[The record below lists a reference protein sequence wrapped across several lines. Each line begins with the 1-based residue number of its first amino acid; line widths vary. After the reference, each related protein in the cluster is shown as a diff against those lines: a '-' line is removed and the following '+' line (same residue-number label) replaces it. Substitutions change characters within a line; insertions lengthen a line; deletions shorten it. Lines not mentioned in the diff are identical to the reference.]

1 MKRVLFCMLLGMLSL
16 MAFAAGGDIEVVDL
30 GDGHG
35 LVRINPTQR
44 YLILPVEDT
53 APDVSISV
61 MADNMQVE
69 TFTVRLAVNK
79 VDYTV
84 PYDLS
89 KVAGKHVVLRFAMSP
104 LERGKDRPKVNE
116 SAFSSRLTLAN
127 NFDASNR
134 ETLWRPVYHFSPQ
147 YGWMN
152 DPNGMVYKDGE
163 YHLFYQYNPYGSRW
177 GNMNWGH
184 AISRDLVSWEHLPVA
199 ISPDGLGTIFSGSAV
214 VDKNNTAGFG
224 AGAIVAFYTQ
234 ASARQMQSIAYSTD
248 NGRTFKK
255 YAGNPVLTGE
265 IADFRDPKVIWHEG
279 SQKWIMALAVQQV
292 IRFYSSPNLKDWT
305 YESNFGEGQ
314 GVHDGVWEC
323 PDLFELPVA
332 GTNQKKWVL
341 VVNINP
347 GGPFGGSATQYFVG
361 SFDGHKFV
369 NESPKVTKWMDF
381 GKDHYATVTWS
392 NAPQNRVIALAW
404 MSNWQY
410 ANDVPTMQFRSANSV
425 PRDLQ
430 LFQLDGE
437 TYMQSAPSPELLK
450 LRGEKVMSKSFSVG
464 KEYSIE
470 KLMDNNAGTYEITMT
485 VRQKKQGS
493 LTFRLMNQ
501 QGEEI
506 EYRLDMA
513 KRELTCIRDKS
524 GVADFSKDFITSTVT
539 QVEGG
544 DLQLRFIVDRCSVEA
559 FVNDGRFVMTNLVFP
574 HTPYNKVVLNATGGS
589 VQVKNFTVYNLKN

>member
-1 MKRVLFCMLLGMLSL
+1 MKRLLFCLVGLFTL
-16 MAFAAGGDIEVVDL
+16 ATFAIAGDVEVVDL

-35 LVRINPTQR
+35 MVRINPSQK

-61 MADNMQVE
+61 LVDNVQVE
-69 TFTVRLAVNK
+69 TFTVRLAINK

-84 PYDLS
+84 PYELS
-89 KVAGKHVVLRFAMSP
+89 KYAGKHVVLRFAMNP
-104 LERGKDRPKVNE
+104 LERGGVRPRVKDAVFCNNL
-116 SAFSSRLTLAN
+116 ALAN
-127 NFDASNR
+127 SYDASNK
-134 ETLWRPVYHFSPQ
+134 ETLWRPVYHFAPQ
-147 YGWMN
+147 WGWMN

-184 AISRDLVSWEHLPVA
+184 AISRDLVSWEHMPVA

-214 VDKNNTAGFG
+214 VDKDNTAGFG
-224 AGAIVAFYTQ
+224 ANAIVAFYTQ

-255 YAGNPVLTGE
+255 YAGNPVLTGDV
-265 IADFRDPKVIWHEG
+265 ADFRDPKVSWHEG
-279 SQKWIMALAVQQV
+279 THKWILTLAVGQE

-314 GVHDGVWEC
+314 GNHGGVWEC

-332 GTNQKKWVL
+332 GTSQKKWVL
-341 VVNINP
+341 IVNINP

-369 NESPKVTKWMDF
+369 NESPKATKWMDF

-410 ANDVPTMQFRSANSV
+410 ANEVPTIQYRSSNSV
-425 PRDLQ
+425 PRDLR
-430 LFQLDGE
+430 LFVKDGE
-437 TYMQSAPSPELLK
+437 TYLQSAPSPELLA
-450 LRGEKVMSKSFSVG
+450 LRKDKVMSKSFSVG
-464 KEYSIE
+464 KAYTIDQ
-470 KLMDNNAGTYEITMT
+470 LMSDNKGTYEITMT
-485 VRQKKQGS
+485 VRQKKQGNLS
-493 LTFRLMNQ
+493 MRLMNE

-506 EYRLDMA
+506 EYSLDMA

-524 GVADFSKDFITSTVT
+524 GVTGFSKDFITPTVT
-539 QVEGG
+539 QVDGG
-544 DLQLRFIVDRCSVEA
+544 DLQLRFLVDRSSVEA

-574 HTPYNKVVLNATGGS
+574 HTPYNKVMFSATGGS
-589 VQVKNFTVYNLKN
+589 VSVKNFTVYRF

>member
-1 MKRVLFCMLLGMLSL
+1 MKRLLFCLVGLFTL
-16 MAFAAGGDIEVVDL
+16 ATFAVAGDVEVVDL

-35 LVRINPTQR
+35 MVRINPTQK

-61 MADNMQVE
+61 MVDNVQVE
-69 TFTVRLAVNK
+69 TFTVRLALNK

-84 PYDLS
+84 PYELS
-89 KVAGKHVVLRFAMSP
+89 KYAGKHVVLRFAMNP
-104 LERGKDRPKVNE
+104 QERGGARPKVKE
-116 SAFSSRLTLAN
+116 AVFSNNLALAN
-127 NFDASNR
+127 SYDASNK
-134 ETLWRPVYHFSPQ
+134 ETLWRPVYHFAPQ
-147 YGWMN
+147 WGWMN

-184 AISRDLVSWEHLPVA
+184 AISRDLVSWEHMPVA

-214 VDKNNTAGFG
+214 VDKDNTAGFG

-265 IADFRDPKVIWHEG
+265 VADFRDPKVSWNE
-279 SQKWIMALAVQQV
+279 STQKWILTLAVGQEV
-292 IRFYSSPNLKDWT
+292 RFYSSPNLKDWT

-341 VVNINP
+341 IVNINP

-369 NESPKVTKWMDF
+369 NESPKATKWMDF

-410 ANDVPTMQFRSANSV
+410 ANEVPTMQYRSSNSV

-430 LFQLDGE
+430 LFVKDGE
-437 TYMQSAPSPELLK
+437 TYMQSAPSPELLA
-450 LRGEKVMSKSFSVG
+450 LRKSKVMSKSFSVG
-464 KEYSIE
+464 KAYTIDQ
-470 KLMDNNAGTYEITMT
+470 LMSDNKGTYEITMT
-485 VRQKKQGS
+485 VRQKKQGNLS
-493 LTFRLMNQ
+493 MRLMNE

-506 EYRLDMA
+506 EYSLDMA

-524 GVADFSKDFITSTVT
+524 GVAGFSKDFITPTVT
-539 QVEGG
+539 QVDGG
-544 DLQLRFIVDRCSVEA
+544 DLQLRFLVDRSSVEA

-574 HTPYNKVVLNATGGS
+574 HTPYNKVMFSATGGS
-589 VQVKNFTVYNLKN
+589 VSVKNFTVYRF

>member
-1 MKRVLFCMLLGMLSL
+1 MKRLLFCLVGLFTL
-16 MAFAAGGDIEVVDL
+16 ATFAVAGDVEVVDL

-35 LVRINPTQR
+35 MVRINPTQK

-61 MADNMQVE
+61 MVDNVQVE
-69 TFTVRLAVNK
+69 TFTVRLAINK

-84 PYDLS
+84 PYELS
-89 KVAGKHVVLRFAMSP
+89 KYAGKHVVLRFAMNP
-104 LERGKDRPKVNE
+104 LERGGARPKVKDAVFCNNL
-116 SAFSSRLTLAN
+116 ALAN
-127 NFDASNR
+127 SYDASNK
-134 ETLWRPVYHFSPQ
+134 EILWRPVYHFAPQ
-147 YGWMN
+147 WGWMN

-163 YHLFYQYNPYGSRW
+163 YHLFYQYDPYGSRW

-184 AISRDLVSWEHLPVA
+184 AISRDLVSWEHMPVA
-199 ISPDGLGTIFSGSAV
+199 ISPDGLGTIFRGSAV
-214 VDKNNTAGFG
+214 VDKDNTAGFG
-224 AGAIVAFYTQ
+224 ANAIVAFYTQ

-255 YAGNPVLTGE
+255 YAGNPVLTGDV
-265 IADFRDPKVIWHEG
+265 ADFRDPKVSWHEG
-279 SQKWIMALAVQQV
+279 THKWILTLAVGQE

-314 GVHDGVWEC
+314 GNHGGVWEC

-332 GTNQKKWVL
+332 GTSQKKWVL
-341 VVNINP
+341 IVNINP

-369 NESPKVTKWMDF
+369 NESPKATKWMDF

-410 ANDVPTMQFRSANSV
+410 ANEVPTMQYRSSNSV
-425 PRDLQ
+425 PRDLR
-430 LFQLDGE
+430 LFVKDGE
-437 TYMQSAPSPELLK
+437 TYLQSAPSPELLA
-450 LRGEKVMSKSFSVG
+450 LRKDKVMSKSFSVG
-464 KEYSIE
+464 KAYTIDQ
-470 KLMDNNAGTYEITMT
+470 LMSDNKGTYEITMT
-485 VRQKKQGS
+485 VRQKKQGNLS
-493 LTFRLMNQ
+493 MRLMNE

-506 EYRLDMA
+506 EYSLDMA

-524 GVADFSKDFITSTVT
+524 GVAGFSKDFITPTVT
-539 QVEGG
+539 QVDGG
-544 DLQLRFIVDRCSVEA
+544 DLQLRFLVDRSSVEA

-574 HTPYNKVVLNATGGS
+574 HTPYNKVMFSATGGS
-589 VQVKNFTVYNLKN
+589 VSVKNFTVYRF

>member
-1 MKRVLFCMLLGMLSL
+1 MKRLLFCLVGLFTL
-16 MAFAAGGDIEVVDL
+16 ATFAVAGDVEVVDL

-35 LVRINPTQR
+35 MVRINPTQK

-61 MADNMQVE
+61 MVDNVQVE
-69 TFTVRLAVNK
+69 TFTVRLAINK

-84 PYDLS
+84 PYELS
-89 KVAGKHVVLRFAMSP
+89 KYAGKHVVLRFAMNP
-104 LERGKDRPKVNE
+104 LERGGARPKVKDAVFCNNL
-116 SAFSSRLTLAN
+116 ALAN
-127 NFDASNR
+127 SYDASNK
-134 ETLWRPVYHFSPQ
+134 EILWRPVYHFAPQ
-147 YGWMN
+147 WGWMN

-184 AISRDLVSWEHLPVA
+184 AISRDLVSWEHMPVA

-214 VDKNNTAGFG
+214 VDKDNTAGFG
-224 AGAIVAFYTQ
+224 ANAIVAFYTQ

-255 YAGNPVLTGE
+255 YAGNPVLTGDV
-265 IADFRDPKVIWHEG
+265 ADFRDPKVSWHEG
-279 SQKWIMALAVQQV
+279 THKWILTLAVGQE

-314 GVHDGVWEC
+314 GNHGGVWEC

-332 GTNQKKWVL
+332 GTSQKKWVL
-341 VVNINP
+341 IVNINP

-369 NESPKVTKWMDF
+369 NESPKATKWLDF

-410 ANDVPTMQFRSANSV
+410 ANEVPTMQYRSSNSV
-425 PRDLQ
+425 PRDLR
-430 LFQLDGE
+430 LFVKDGE
-437 TYMQSAPSPELLK
+437 TYLQSAPSPELLA
-450 LRGEKVMSKSFSVG
+450 LRKDKVMSKSFSVG
-464 KEYSIE
+464 KAYTIDQ
-470 KLMDNNAGTYEITMT
+470 LMSDNKGTYEITMT
-485 VRQKKQGS
+485 VRQKKQGNLS
-493 LTFRLMNQ
+493 MRLMNE

-506 EYRLDMA
+506 EYSLDMA

-524 GVADFSKDFITSTVT
+524 GVAGFSKDFITPTVT
-539 QVEGG
+539 QVDGG
-544 DLQLRFIVDRCSVEA
+544 DLQLRFLVDRSSVEA

-574 HTPYNKVVLNATGGS
+574 HTPYNKVMFSATGGS
-589 VQVKNFTVYNLKN
+589 VSVKNFTVYRF

>member
-1 MKRVLFCMLLGMLSL
+1 MKRLLFCLVGLFTL
-16 MAFAAGGDIEVVDL
+16 ATFAVAGDVEVVDL

-35 LVRINPTQR
+35 MVRINPTQK

-61 MADNMQVE
+61 MVDNVQVE
-69 TFTVRLAVNK
+69 TFTVRLAINK

-84 PYDLS
+84 PYELS
-89 KVAGKHVVLRFAMSP
+89 KYTGKHVVLRFAMNP
-104 LERGKDRPKVNE
+104 LERGGGRPKVKDAVFCNNL
-116 SAFSSRLTLAN
+116 ALAN
-127 NFDASNR
+127 SYDASNK
-134 ETLWRPVYHFSPQ
+134 ETLWRPVYHFAPQ
-147 YGWMN
+147 WGWMN

-184 AISRDLVSWEHLPVA
+184 AISRDLVSWEHMPVA

-214 VDKNNTAGFG
+214 VDKDNTAGFG

-255 YAGNPVLTGE
+255 YAGNPVLTGDV
-265 IADFRDPKVIWHEG
+265 ADFRDPKVSWHEG
-279 SQKWIMALAVQQV
+279 THKWILTLAVGQE

-314 GVHDGVWEC
+314 GNHGGVWEC

-332 GTNQKKWVL
+332 GTSQKKWVL
-341 VVNINP
+341 IVNINP

-369 NESPKVTKWMDF
+369 NESPKATKWMDF

-410 ANDVPTMQFRSANSV
+410 ANEVPTMQYRSSNSV
-425 PRDLQ
+425 PRDLR
-430 LFQLDGE
+430 LFVKDGE
-437 TYMQSAPSPELLK
+437 TYLQSAPSPELLA
-450 LRGEKVMSKSFSVG
+450 LRKDKVMSKTFSVG
-464 KEYSIE
+464 KAYTIDQ
-470 KLMDNNAGTYEITMT
+470 LMSDNKGTYEITMT
-485 VRQKKQGS
+485 IRQKKQGNLS
-493 LTFRLMNQ
+493 MRLMNE

-506 EYRLDMA
+506 EYSLDMA

-524 GVADFSKDFITSTVT
+524 GVTGFSKDFITPTVT
-539 QVEGG
+539 QVDGG
-544 DLQLRFIVDRCSVEA
+544 DLQLRFLVDRSSVEA

-574 HTPYNKVVLNATGGS
+574 HTPYNKVMFRATGGS
-589 VQVKNFTVYNLKN
+589 VSVKNFTVYRF

>member
-1 MKRVLFCMLLGMLSL
+1 MKKLLFCL
-16 MAFAAGGDIEVVDL
+16 MGLFALATFAVAADVEVVDL

-35 LVRINPTQR
+35 MVRINPTQK
-44 YLILPVEDT
+44 YLILPVEDK
-53 APDVSISV
+53 APGVSVSVIADDVLI
-61 MADNMQVE
+61 E
-69 TFTVRLAVNK
+69 TFTVCLAINK

-89 KVAGKHVVLRFAMSP
+89 KYAGKHVVLRFAMSP
-104 LERGKDRPKVNE
+104 LERGGARPKVKE
-116 SAFSSRLTLAN
+116 AIFSSKLALTN
-127 NFDASNR
+127 SYDASNK
-134 ETLWRPVYHFSPQ
+134 ETLWRPVYHFAPQ
-147 YGWMN
+147 WGWMN

-199 ISPDGLGTIFSGSAV
+199 IAPDGLGTIFSGSAV

-255 YAGNPVLTGE
+255 YAGNPVLTGDV
-265 IADFRDPKVIWHEG
+265 ADFRDPKVSWHEG
-279 SQKWIMALAVQQV
+279 TQKWILTLAVGQE
-292 IRFYSSPNLKDWT
+292 IRFFSSPNLKDWT

-314 GVHDGVWEC
+314 GCHDGVWEC
-323 PDLFELPVA
+323 PDLFELPVV

-341 VVNINP
+341 IVNINP

-369 NESPKVTKWMDF
+369 NESPKATKWMDY

-410 ANDVPTMQFRSANSV
+410 ANEVPTMQYRSSNSV

-430 LFQLDGE
+430 LFVKDGE
-437 TYMQSAPSPELLK
+437 TYMQSAPSPELLA
-450 LRGEKVMSKSFSVG
+450 LRKNKVMDKSFSVG
-464 KEYSIE
+464 KDYTIAQ
-470 KLMDNNAGTYEITMT
+470 LMDNNVGTYEITMT
-485 VRQKKQGS
+485 VRQKKQGNLS
-493 LTFRLMNQ
+493 MRLMNE

-524 GVADFSKDFITSTVT
+524 GVAGFSKDFITPTVT

-544 DLQLRFIVDRCSVEA
+544 DLQLRFLVDRSSVEA
-559 FVNDGRFVMTNLVFP
+559 FVNDGRFVLTNLVFP
-574 HTPYNKVVLNATGGS
+574 HTPYNKVVFSATGGS
-589 VQVKNFTVYNLKN
+589 VSVKNFTVYRF

>member
-1 MKRVLFCMLLGMLSL
+1 MKRLLFCLVGLFTL
-16 MAFAAGGDIEVVDL
+16 ATFAVAGDVEVVDL

-35 LVRINPTQR
+35 MVRINPTQK

-61 MADNMQVE
+61 MVDNVQVE
-69 TFTVRLAVNK
+69 TFTVRLAINK

-84 PYDLS
+84 PYELS
-89 KVAGKHVVLRFAMSP
+89 KYTGKHVVLRFAMNP
-104 LERGKDRPKVNE
+104 LEREGARPKVKE
-116 SAFSSRLTLAN
+116 AVFSNNLALTN
-127 NFDASNR
+127 NYDASNK
-134 ETLWRPVYHFSPQ
+134 ETLWRPVYHFAPQ
-147 YGWMN
+147 WGWMN

-184 AISRDLVSWEHLPVA
+184 AISRDLVSWEHMPVA

-214 VDKNNTAGFG
+214 VDKDNTAGFG
-224 AGAIVAFYTQ
+224 ANAIVAFYTQ

-255 YAGNPVLTGE
+255 YAGNPVLTGDV
-265 IADFRDPKVIWHEG
+265 ADFRDPKVSWHEG
-279 SQKWIMALAVQQV
+279 THKWILTLAVGQE

-314 GVHDGVWEC
+314 GNHGGVWEC

-332 GTNQKKWVL
+332 GTSQKKWVL
-341 VVNINP
+341 IVNINP

-369 NESPKVTKWMDF
+369 NESPKATKWMDF

-410 ANDVPTMQFRSANSV
+410 ANEVPTMQYRSSNSV
-425 PRDLQ
+425 PRDLR
-430 LFQLDGE
+430 LFVKDGE
-437 TYMQSAPSPELLK
+437 TYLQSAPSPELLA
-450 LRGEKVMSKSFSVG
+450 LRKDKVMSKSFSVG
-464 KEYSIE
+464 KAYTIDQ
-470 KLMDNNAGTYEITMT
+470 LMSDNKGTYEITMT
-485 VRQKKQGS
+485 VRQKKQGNLS
-493 LTFRLMNQ
+493 MRLMNE

-506 EYRLDMA
+506 EYSLDMA

-524 GVADFSKDFITSTVT
+524 GVAGFSKDFITPTVT
-539 QVEGG
+539 QVDGG
-544 DLQLRFIVDRCSVEA
+544 DLQLRFLVDRSSVEA

-574 HTPYNKVVLNATGGS
+574 HTPYNKVMFSATGGS
-589 VQVKNFTVYNLKN
+589 VSVKNFTVYRF

>member
-1 MKRVLFCMLLGMLSL
+1 MKRLLFCLVGLFTL
-16 MAFAAGGDIEVVDL
+16 ATFAIAGDVEVVDL

-35 LVRINPTQR
+35 MVRINPTQK

-61 MADNMQVE
+61 MVDNVQVE
-69 TFTVRLAVNK
+69 TFTVRLAINK

-84 PYDLS
+84 PYELS
-89 KVAGKHVVLRFAMSP
+89 KYAGKHVVLRFAMNP
-104 LERGKDRPKVNE
+104 LERGGARPKVKDAVLCNNL
-116 SAFSSRLTLAN
+116 ALAN
-127 NFDASNR
+127 SYDASNK
-134 ETLWRPVYHFSPQ
+134 ETLWRPVYHFAPQ
-147 YGWMN
+147 WGWMN

-184 AISRDLVSWEHLPVA
+184 AISRDLVSWEHMPVA

-214 VDKNNTAGFG
+214 VDKDNTAGFG
-224 AGAIVAFYTQ
+224 ANAIVAFYTQ

-255 YAGNPVLTGE
+255 YAGNPVLTGDV
-265 IADFRDPKVIWHEG
+265 ADFRDPKVSWHEG
-279 SQKWIMALAVQQV
+279 TRKWIMALAVGQE

-314 GVHDGVWEC
+314 GNHGGVWEC

-332 GTNQKKWVL
+332 GTSQKKWVL
-341 VVNINP
+341 IVNINP

-369 NESPKVTKWMDF
+369 NESPKATKWMDF

-410 ANDVPTMQFRSANSV
+410 ANEVPTMQYRIYNSV
-425 PRDLQ
+425 PRDLR
-430 LFQLDGE
+430 LFVKDGE
-437 TYMQSAPSPELLK
+437 TYMQSAPSPELLA
-450 LRGEKVMSKSFSVG
+450 LRKDKVMSKSFSVG
-464 KEYSIE
+464 KAYTIDQ
-470 KLMDNNAGTYEITMT
+470 LMSDNKGTYEITMT
-485 VRQKKQGS
+485 IRQKKQGNLS
-493 LTFRLMNQ
+493 MRLMNE

-506 EYRLDMA
+506 EYSLDMA

-524 GVADFSKDFITSTVT
+524 GVAGFSKDFITPTVT
-539 QVEGG
+539 QVDGG
-544 DLQLRFIVDRCSVEA
+544 DLQLRFLVDRSSVEA

-574 HTPYNKVVLNATGGS
+574 HTPYNKVMFSATGGS
-589 VQVKNFTVYNLKN
+589 VSVKNFTVYRF

>member
-1 MKRVLFCMLLGMLSL
+1 MKRLLFCLVGLFTL
-16 MAFAAGGDIEVVDL
+16 ATFAVAGDVEVVDL

-35 LVRINPTQR
+35 MVRINPTQK

-61 MADNMQVE
+61 MVDNVQVE
-69 TFTVRLAVNK
+69 TFTVRLAINK

-84 PYDLS
+84 PYELS
-89 KVAGKHVVLRFAMSP
+89 KYAGKHVVLRFAMNP
-104 LERGKDRPKVNE
+104 LERGGVRPKVKE
-116 SAFSSRLTLAN
+116 AVFSNNLALTN
-127 NFDASNR
+127 NYDASNK
-134 ETLWRPVYHFSPQ
+134 ETLWRPVYHFAPQ
-147 YGWMN
+147 WGWMN

-184 AISRDLVSWEHLPVA
+184 AISRDLVSWEHMPVA

-214 VDKNNTAGFG
+214 VDKDNTAGFG
-224 AGAIVAFYTQ
+224 ANAIVAFYTQ

-255 YAGNPVLTGE
+255 YAGNPVLTGDV
-265 IADFRDPKVIWHEG
+265 ADFRDPKVSWHEG
-279 SQKWIMALAVQQV
+279 THKWILTLAVGQE

-314 GVHDGVWEC
+314 GNHGGVWEC

-332 GTNQKKWVL
+332 GTSQKKWVL
-341 VVNINP
+341 IVNINP

-369 NESPKVTKWMDF
+369 NESPKATKWMDF

-410 ANDVPTMQFRSANSV
+410 ANEVPTMQYRSSNSV
-425 PRDLQ
+425 PRDLR
-430 LFQLDGE
+430 LFVKDGE
-437 TYMQSAPSPELLK
+437 TYLQSAPSPELLA
-450 LRGEKVMSKSFSVG
+450 LRKDKVMSKSFSVG
-464 KEYSIE
+464 KAYTIDQ
-470 KLMDNNAGTYEITMT
+470 LMSDNKGTYEITMT
-485 VRQKKQGS
+485 VRQKKQGNLS
-493 LTFRLMNQ
+493 MRLMNE

-506 EYRLDMA
+506 EYSLDMA

-524 GVADFSKDFITSTVT
+524 GVAGFSKDFITPTVT
-539 QVEGG
+539 QVDGG
-544 DLQLRFIVDRCSVEA
+544 DLQLRFLVDRSSVEA

-574 HTPYNKVVLNATGGS
+574 HTPYNKVMFSATGGS
-589 VQVKNFTVYNLKN
+589 VSVKNFTVYRF

>member
-1 MKRVLFCMLLGMLSL
+1 VGLFTL
-16 MAFAAGGDIEVVDL
+16 ATFAVAGDVEVVDL

-35 LVRINPTQR
+35 MVRINPTQK

-61 MADNMQVE
+61 MVDNVQVE
-69 TFTVRLAVNK
+69 TFTVRLAINK

-84 PYDLS
+84 PYELS
-89 KVAGKHVVLRFAMSP
+89 KYTGKHVVLRFAMNP
-104 LERGKDRPKVNE
+104 LERGGVRPKVKDAVFCNNL
-116 SAFSSRLTLAN
+116 ALAN
-127 NFDASNR
+127 SYDASNK
-134 ETLWRPVYHFSPQ
+134 ETLWRPVYHFAPQ
-147 YGWMN
+147 WGWMN

-184 AISRDLVSWEHLPVA
+184 AISRDLVSWEHMPVA

-214 VDKNNTAGFG
+214 VDKDNTAGFG
-224 AGAIVAFYTQ
+224 ANAIVAFYTQ

-265 IADFRDPKVIWHEG
+265 VADFRDPKVSWHEG
-279 SQKWIMALAVQQV
+279 THKWILTLAVGQE

-314 GVHDGVWEC
+314 GNHGGVWEC

-332 GTNQKKWVL
+332 GTSQKKWVL
-341 VVNINP
+341 IVNINP

-369 NESPKVTKWMDF
+369 NESPKATKWMDF

-410 ANDVPTMQFRSANSV
+410 ANEVPTMQYRSSNSV
-425 PRDLQ
+425 PRDLR
-430 LFQLDGE
+430 LFVKDGE
-437 TYMQSAPSPELLK
+437 TYLQSAPSPELLA
-450 LRGEKVMSKSFSVG
+450 LRKDKVMSKSFSVG
-464 KEYSIE
+464 KAYTIDQ
-470 KLMDNNAGTYEITMT
+470 LMSDNKGTYEITMT
-485 VRQKKQGS
+485 VRQKKQGNLS
-493 LTFRLMNQ
+493 MRLMNE

-506 EYRLDMA
+506 EYSLDMA

-524 GVADFSKDFITSTVT
+524 GVAGFSKDFITPTVT
-539 QVEGG
+539 QVDGG
-544 DLQLRFIVDRCSVEA
+544 DLQLRFLVDRSSVEA

-574 HTPYNKVVLNATGGS
+574 HTPYNKVMFSATGGS
-589 VQVKNFTVYNLKN
+589 VSVKNFTVYKF

>member
-1 MKRVLFCMLLGMLSL
+1 MKRLLFCLVGLFTL
-16 MAFAAGGDIEVVDL
+16 ATFAIAGDVEVVDL

-35 LVRINPTQR
+35 MVRINPTQK

-53 APDVSISV
+53 APDV
-61 MADNMQVE
+61 
-69 TFTVRLAVNK
+69 FTVRLAINK

-84 PYDLS
+84 PYELS
-89 KVAGKHVVLRFAMSP
+89 KYAGKHVVLRFAMNP
-104 LERGKDRPKVNE
+104 LERGGVRPKVKDAVFCNNL
-116 SAFSSRLTLAN
+116 ALAN
-127 NFDASNR
+127 SYDASNK
-134 ETLWRPVYHFSPQ
+134 ETLWRPVYHFAPQ
-147 YGWMN
+147 WGWMN

-184 AISRDLVSWEHLPVA
+184 AISRDLVSWEHMPVA

-214 VDKNNTAGFG
+214 VDKDNTAGFG
-224 AGAIVAFYTQ
+224 ANAIVAFYTQ

-255 YAGNPVLTGE
+255 YAGNPVLTGDV
-265 IADFRDPKVIWHEG
+265 ADFRDPKVSWHEG
-279 SQKWIMALAVQQV
+279 THKWILTLAVGQE

-314 GVHDGVWEC
+314 GNHGGVWEC

-332 GTNQKKWVL
+332 GTSQKKWVL
-341 VVNINP
+341 IVNINP

-361 SFDGHKFV
+361 SFDGHMFV
-369 NESPKVTKWMDF
+369 NESPKATKWMDF

-410 ANDVPTMQFRSANSV
+410 ANEVPTMQYRSSNSV
-425 PRDLQ
+425 PRDLR
-430 LFQLDGE
+430 LFVKDGE
-437 TYMQSAPSPELLK
+437 TYLQSAPSPELLA
-450 LRGEKVMSKSFSVG
+450 LRKDKVMSKSFSVG
-464 KEYSIE
+464 KAFTIDQ
-470 KLMDNNAGTYEITMT
+470 LMSDNKGTYEITMT
-485 VRQKKQGS
+485 VRQKKQGNLS
-493 LTFRLMNQ
+493 MRLMNE

-506 EYRLDMA
+506 EYSLDMA

-524 GVADFSKDFITSTVT
+524 GVTGFSKDFITPTVT
-539 QVEGG
+539 QVDGG
-544 DLQLRFIVDRCSVEA
+544 DLQLRFLVDRSSVEA

-574 HTPYNKVVLNATGGS
+574 HTPYNKVMFSATGGS
-589 VQVKNFTVYNLKN
+589 VSVKNFTVYRF

>member
-1 MKRVLFCMLLGMLSL
+1 MKRLLFCLVGLFTL
-16 MAFAAGGDIEVVDL
+16 ATFAVAGDVEVVDL

-35 LVRINPTQR
+35 MVRINPTQK

-61 MADNMQVE
+61 MVDNVQVE
-69 TFTVRLAVNK
+69 TFTVRLAINK

-84 PYDLS
+84 PYELS
-89 KVAGKHVVLRFAMSP
+89 KFAGKHVVLRFAMNP
-104 LERGKDRPKVNE
+104 LEREGARPKVKDAVFCNNL
-116 SAFSSRLTLAN
+116 ALAN
-127 NFDASNR
+127 SYDASNK
-134 ETLWRPVYHFSPQ
+134 EILWRPVYHFAPQ
-147 YGWMN
+147 WGWMN

-184 AISRDLVSWEHLPVA
+184 AISRDLVSWEHMPVA

-214 VDKNNTAGFG
+214 VDKDNTAGFG
-224 AGAIVAFYTQ
+224 ANAIVAFYTQ

-255 YAGNPVLTGE
+255 YAGNPVLTGDV
-265 IADFRDPKVIWHEG
+265 ADFRDPKVSWHEG
-279 SQKWIMALAVQQV
+279 THKWILTLAVGQE

-314 GVHDGVWEC
+314 GSHGGVWEC

-332 GTNQKKWVL
+332 GTSQKKWVL
-341 VVNINP
+341 IVNINP
-347 GGPFGGSATQYFVG
+347 GGPFGGSATQSFVG

-369 NESPKVTKWMDF
+369 NESPKATKWMDF

-410 ANDVPTMQFRSANSV
+410 ANEVPTMQYRSSNSV
-425 PRDLQ
+425 PRDLR
-430 LFQLDGE
+430 LFVKDGE
-437 TYMQSAPSPELLK
+437 TYLQSAPSPELLA
-450 LRGEKVMSKSFSVG
+450 LRKDKVMSKSFSVG
-464 KEYSIE
+464 KAYTIDQ
-470 KLMDNNAGTYEITMT
+470 LMSDNKGTYEITMT
-485 VRQKKQGS
+485 VRQKKQGNLS
-493 LTFRLMNQ
+493 MRLMNE

-506 EYRLDMA
+506 EYSLDMA

-524 GVADFSKDFITSTVT
+524 GVAGFSKDFITPTVT
-539 QVEGG
+539 QVDGG
-544 DLQLRFIVDRCSVEA
+544 DLQLRFLVDRSSVEA

-574 HTPYNKVVLNATGGS
+574 HTPYNKVMFSATGGS
-589 VQVKNFTVYNLKN
+589 VSVKNFTVYRF

>member
-1 MKRVLFCMLLGMLSL
+1 MKRLLFCLVGLFTL
-16 MAFAAGGDIEVVDL
+16 ATFAVAGDVEVVDL

-35 LVRINPTQR
+35 MVRINPTQK

-61 MADNMQVE
+61 MVDNVQVE
-69 TFTVRLAVNK
+69 TFTVRLAINK

-84 PYDLS
+84 PYELS
-89 KVAGKHVVLRFAMSP
+89 KYTGKHVVLRFAMNP
-104 LERGKDRPKVNE
+104 LERGGVRPKVKDAVFCNNL
-116 SAFSSRLTLAN
+116 ALAN
-127 NFDASNR
+127 SYDASNK
-134 ETLWRPVYHFSPQ
+134 ETLWRPVYHFAPQ
-147 YGWMN
+147 WGWMN

-184 AISRDLVSWEHLPVA
+184 AISRDLVSWEHMPVA

-214 VDKNNTAGFG
+214 VDKDNTAGFG
-224 AGAIVAFYTQ
+224 ANAIVAFYTQ

-255 YAGNPVLTGE
+255 YAGNPVLTGDV
-265 IADFRDPKVIWHEG
+265 ADFRDPKVSWHEG
-279 SQKWIMALAVQQV
+279 THKWILTLAVGQE

-314 GVHDGVWEC
+314 GNHGGVWEC

-332 GTNQKKWVL
+332 GTSQKKWVL
-341 VVNINP
+341 IVNINP

-369 NESPKVTKWMDF
+369 NESPKATKWMDF

-410 ANDVPTMQFRSANSV
+410 ANEVPTMQYRSSNSV
-425 PRDLQ
+425 PRDLR
-430 LFQLDGE
+430 LFVKDGE
-437 TYMQSAPSPELLK
+437 TYLQSAPSPELLA
-450 LRGEKVMSKSFSVG
+450 LRKNKVMSKSFSVG
-464 KEYSIE
+464 KAYTIDQ
-470 KLMDNNAGTYEITMT
+470 LMSDNKGTYEITMT
-485 VRQKKQGS
+485 VRQKKQGNLS
-493 LTFRLMNQ
+493 MRLMNE

-506 EYRLDMA
+506 EYSLDMA

-524 GVADFSKDFITSTVT
+524 GVAGFSKDFITPTVT
-539 QVEGG
+539 QVDGG
-544 DLQLRFIVDRCSVEA
+544 DLQLRFLVDRSSVEA

-574 HTPYNKVVLNATGGS
+574 HTPYNKVMFSATGGS
-589 VQVKNFTVYNLKN
+589 VSVKNFTVYRF

>member
-1 MKRVLFCMLLGMLSL
+1 MKRLLFCLVGL
-16 MAFAAGGDIEVVDL
+16 FALATWAVAGDVEVVDL

-35 LVRINPTQR
+35 MVRINPTQK

-61 MADNMQVE
+61 MVDNVQVE
-69 TFTVRLAVNK
+69 TFTVRLALNK

-84 PYDLS
+84 PYDVS
-89 KVAGKHVVLRFAMSP
+89 KYAGKHVVLRFAMNP
-104 LERGKDRPKVNE
+104 LERGGARPKVKE
-116 SAFSSRLTLAN
+116 AVFSNNLALAN
-127 NFDASNR
+127 NYDASNK
-134 ETLWRPVYHFSPQ
+134 ETLWRPVYHFAPQ
-147 YGWMN
+147 WGWMN

-184 AISRDLVSWEHLPVA
+184 AVSRDLVSWEHLPEA

-214 VDKNNTAGFG
+214 VDKDNTAGFG

-265 IADFRDPKVIWHEG
+265 VADFRDPKVSWHEG
-279 SQKWIMALAVQQV
+279 THKWILTLAVGQE
-292 IRFYSSPNLKDWT
+292 IRFYSSPNLKEWT

-314 GVHDGVWEC
+314 GNHGGVWEC

-332 GTNQKKWVL
+332 GTSQKKWVL
-341 VVNINP
+341 IVNINP

-369 NESPKVTKWMDF
+369 NESPKATKWMDF

-410 ANDVPTMQFRSANSV
+410 ANEVPTMQYRSSNSV

-430 LFQLDGE
+430 LFVKDDE
-437 TYMQSAPSPELLK
+437 TYMQSAPSPELLA
-450 LRGEKVMSKSFSVG
+450 LRKSKVMSKSFSVG
-464 KEYSIE
+464 KAYTIE
-470 KLMDNNAGTYEITMT
+470 QLMDDNKGTYEITMT
-485 VRQKKQGS
+485 VRQKKQGNLS
-493 LTFRLMNQ
+493 MRLMNE

-524 GVADFSKDFITSTVT
+524 GVAGFSKDFITPTVT
-539 QVEGG
+539 QVDGG
-544 DLQLRFIVDRCSVEA
+544 DLQLRFLVDRSSVEA

-574 HTPYNKVVLNATGGS
+574 HTPYNKVMFSATGRS
-589 VQVKNFTVYNLKN
+589 VSVKNFTVYRF

>member
-1 MKRVLFCMLLGMLSL
+1 MKRLLFCLVGLFTL
-16 MAFAAGGDIEVVDL
+16 ATFAVAGDVEVVDL

-35 LVRINPTQR
+35 MVRINPTQK

-61 MADNMQVE
+61 MVDNVQVE
-69 TFTVRLAVNK
+69 TFTVRLAINK

-84 PYDLS
+84 PYELS
-89 KVAGKHVVLRFAMSP
+89 KYTGKHVVLRFAMNP
-104 LERGKDRPKVNE
+104 LERGGVRPKVKDAVFCNNL
-116 SAFSSRLTLAN
+116 ALAN
-127 NFDASNR
+127 SYDASNK
-134 ETLWRPVYHFSPQ
+134 ETLWRPVYHFAPQ
-147 YGWMN
+147 WGWMN

-184 AISRDLVSWEHLPVA
+184 AISRDLVSWEHMPVA

-214 VDKNNTAGFG
+214 VDKDNTAGFG
-224 AGAIVAFYTQ
+224 ANAIVAFYTQ

-265 IADFRDPKVIWHEG
+265 VADFRDPKVSWHEG
-279 SQKWIMALAVQQV
+279 THKWILTLAVGQE

-314 GVHDGVWEC
+314 GNHGGVWEC

-332 GTNQKKWVL
+332 GTSQKKWVL
-341 VVNINP
+341 IVNINP

-369 NESPKVTKWMDF
+369 NESPKATKWMDF

-410 ANDVPTMQFRSANSV
+410 ANEVPTMQYRSSNSV
-425 PRDLQ
+425 PRDLR
-430 LFQLDGE
+430 LFVKDGE
-437 TYMQSAPSPELLK
+437 TYLQSAPSPELLA
-450 LRGEKVMSKSFSVG
+450 LRKDKVMSKSFSVG
-464 KEYSIE
+464 KAYTIDQ
-470 KLMDNNAGTYEITMT
+470 LMSDNKGTYEITMT
-485 VRQKKQGS
+485 VRQKKQGNLS
-493 LTFRLMNQ
+493 MRLMNE

-506 EYRLDMA
+506 EYSLDMA

-524 GVADFSKDFITSTVT
+524 GVAGFSKDFITPTVT
-539 QVEGG
+539 QVDGG
-544 DLQLRFIVDRCSVEA
+544 DLQLRFLVDRSSVEA

-574 HTPYNKVVLNATGGS
+574 HTPYNKVMFSATGGS
-589 VQVKNFTVYNLKN
+589 VSVKNFTVYKF

>member
-1 MKRVLFCMLLGMLSL
+1 MKRLLFCLVGLFTL
-16 MAFAAGGDIEVVDL
+16 ATFAVAGDVEVVDL

-35 LVRINPTQR
+35 MVRINPTQK

-61 MADNMQVE
+61 MVDNVQVE
-69 TFTVRLAVNK
+69 TFTVRLAINK

-84 PYDLS
+84 PYELS
-89 KVAGKHVVLRFAMSP
+89 KYAGKHVVLRFAMNP
-104 LERGKDRPKVNE
+104 LEREGARPKVKE
-116 SAFSSRLTLAN
+116 AVFSNNLALTN
-127 NFDASNR
+127 DYDASNK
-134 ETLWRPVYHFSPQ
+134 ETLWRPVYHFAPQ
-147 YGWMN
+147 WGWMN

-184 AISRDLVSWEHLPVA
+184 AISRDLVSWEHMPVA

-214 VDKNNTAGFG
+214 VDKDNTAGFG
-224 AGAIVAFYTQ
+224 ANAIVAFYTQ

-255 YAGNPVLTGE
+255 YAGNPVLTGDV
-265 IADFRDPKVIWHEG
+265 ADFRDPKVSWHEG
-279 SQKWIMALAVQQV
+279 THKWILTLAVGQE

-314 GVHDGVWEC
+314 GNHGGVWEC

-332 GTNQKKWVL
+332 GTSQKKWVL
-341 VVNINP
+341 IVNINP

-369 NESPKVTKWMDF
+369 NESPKATKWMDF

-410 ANDVPTMQFRSANSV
+410 ANEVPTMQYRSSNSV
-425 PRDLQ
+425 PRDLR
-430 LFQLDGE
+430 LFVKDGE
-437 TYMQSAPSPELLK
+437 TYLQSAPSPELLA
-450 LRGEKVMSKSFSVG
+450 LRKDKVMSKSFSVG
-464 KEYSIE
+464 KAYTIDQ
-470 KLMDNNAGTYEITMT
+470 LMSDNKGTYEITMT
-485 VRQKKQGS
+485 VRQKKQGNLS
-493 LTFRLMNQ
+493 MRLMNE

-506 EYRLDMA
+506 EYSLDMA

-524 GVADFSKDFITSTVT
+524 GVAGFSKDFITPTVT
-539 QVEGG
+539 QVDGG
-544 DLQLRFIVDRCSVEA
+544 DLQLRFLVDRSSVEA

-574 HTPYNKVVLNATGGS
+574 HTPYNKVMFSATGGS
-589 VQVKNFTVYNLKN
+589 VSVKNFTVYRF

>member
-1 MKRVLFCMLLGMLSL
+1 MKRLLFCLVGLFTL
-16 MAFAAGGDIEVVDL
+16 ATFAVAGDVEVVDL

-35 LVRINPTQR
+35 MVRINPTQK

-61 MADNMQVE
+61 MVDNVQVE
-69 TFTVRLAVNK
+69 TFTVRLAINK
-79 VDYTV
+79 VDYIV
-84 PYDLS
+84 PYELS
-89 KVAGKHVVLRFAMSP
+89 KYAGKHVVLRFAMNP
-104 LERGKDRPKVNE
+104 LERGGVRPKVKDAVFCNNL
-116 SAFSSRLTLAN
+116 ALAN
-127 NFDASNR
+127 SYDASNK
-134 ETLWRPVYHFSPQ
+134 ETLWRPVYHFAPQ
-147 YGWMN
+147 WGWMN

-184 AISRDLVSWEHLPVA
+184 AISRDLVSWEHMPVA

-214 VDKNNTAGFG
+214 VDKDNTAGFG
-224 AGAIVAFYTQ
+224 ANAIVAFYTQ

-255 YAGNPVLTGE
+255 YAGNPVLTGDV
-265 IADFRDPKVIWHEG
+265 ADFRDPKVSWHEG
-279 SQKWIMALAVQQV
+279 TRKWILTLAVGQE

-314 GVHDGVWEC
+314 GNHGGVWEC

-332 GTNQKKWVL
+332 GTSQKKWVL
-341 VVNINP
+341 IVNINP

-369 NESPKVTKWMDF
+369 NESPKATKWMDF

-410 ANDVPTMQFRSANSV
+410 ANEVPTMQYRSSNSV
-425 PRDLQ
+425 PRDLR
-430 LFQLDGE
+430 LFVKDGE
-437 TYMQSAPSPELLK
+437 TYLQSAPSPELLA
-450 LRGEKVMSKSFSVG
+450 LRKDKVMSKSFSVG
-464 KEYSIE
+464 KAYTIDQ
-470 KLMDNNAGTYEITMT
+470 LMSDNKGTYEITMT
-485 VRQKKQGS
+485 VRQKKQGNLS
-493 LTFRLMNQ
+493 MRLMNE

-506 EYRLDMA
+506 EYSLDMA

-524 GVADFSKDFITSTVT
+524 GVAGFSKDFITPTVT
-539 QVEGG
+539 QVDGD
-544 DLQLRFIVDRCSVEA
+544 DLQLRFLVDRSSVEA

-574 HTPYNKVVLNATGGS
+574 HTPYNKVMFSATGGS
-589 VQVKNFTVYNLKN
+589 VSVKNFTVYRF

>member
-1 MKRVLFCMLLGMLSL
+1 MKRLLFCLVGLFTL
-16 MAFAAGGDIEVVDL
+16 ATFAVAGDVEVVDL

-35 LVRINPTQR
+35 MVRINPTQK

-61 MADNMQVE
+61 MVDNVQVE
-69 TFTVRLAVNK
+69 TFTVRLAINK

-84 PYDLS
+84 PYELS
-89 KVAGKHVVLRFAMSP
+89 KYTGKHVVLRFAMNP
-104 LERGKDRPKVNE
+104 LEREGARPKVKE
-116 SAFSSRLTLAN
+116 AVFSNNLALTN
-127 NFDASNR
+127 NYDASNK
-134 ETLWRPVYHFSPQ
+134 ETLWRPVYHFAPQ
-147 YGWMN
+147 WGWMN

-184 AISRDLVSWEHLPVA
+184 AISRDLVSWEHMPVA

-214 VDKNNTAGFG
+214 VDKDNTAGFG
-224 AGAIVAFYTQ
+224 ANAIVAFYTQ

-255 YAGNPVLTGE
+255 YAGNPVLTGDV
-265 IADFRDPKVIWHEG
+265 ADFRDPKVSWHEG
-279 SQKWIMALAVQQV
+279 THKWILTLAVGQE

-314 GVHDGVWEC
+314 GNHGGVWEC

-332 GTNQKKWVL
+332 GTSQKKWVL
-341 VVNINP
+341 IVNINP

-369 NESPKVTKWMDF
+369 NESPKATKWMDF

-410 ANDVPTMQFRSANSV
+410 ANEVPTMQYRSSNSV
-425 PRDLQ
+425 PRDLR
-430 LFQLDGE
+430 LFVKDGE
-437 TYMQSAPSPELLK
+437 TYLQSAPSPELLA
-450 LRGEKVMSKSFSVG
+450 LRKDKVMSKSFSVG
-464 KEYSIE
+464 KAYTIDQ
-470 KLMDNNAGTYEITMT
+470 LMSDNKGTYEITMT
-485 VRQKKQGS
+485 VRQKKQGNLS
-493 LTFRLMNQ
+493 MRLMNE

-506 EYRLDMA
+506 EYSLDMA

-524 GVADFSKDFITSTVT
+524 GVTGFSKDFITPTVT
-539 QVEGG
+539 QVDGG
-544 DLQLRFIVDRCSVEA
+544 DLQLRFLVDRSSVEA

-574 HTPYNKVVLNATGGS
+574 HTPYNKVMFSATGGS
-589 VQVKNFTVYNLKN
+589 VSVKNFTVYRF

>member
-1 MKRVLFCMLLGMLSL
+1 MKRLLFCLVGLFTL
-16 MAFAAGGDIEVVDL
+16 ATFAVAGDVEVVDL

-35 LVRINPTQR
+35 MVRINPTQK

-61 MADNMQVE
+61 MVDNVQVE
-69 TFTVRLAVNK
+69 TFTVRLAINK

-84 PYDLS
+84 PYELS
-89 KVAGKHVVLRFAMSP
+89 KYAGKHVVLRFAMNP
-104 LERGKDRPKVNE
+104 LERGGVRPKVKDAVFCNNL
-116 SAFSSRLTLAN
+116 ALAN
-127 NFDASNR
+127 NYDASNK
-134 ETLWRPVYHFSPQ
+134 ETLWRPVYHFAPQ
-147 YGWMN
+147 WGWMN

-184 AISRDLVSWEHLPVA
+184 AISRDLVSWEHMPVA

-214 VDKNNTAGFG
+214 VDKDNTAGFG
-224 AGAIVAFYTQ
+224 ANAIVAFYTQ

-255 YAGNPVLTGE
+255 YAGNPVLTGDV
-265 IADFRDPKVIWHEG
+265 ADFRDPKVSWHEG
-279 SQKWIMALAVQQV
+279 THKWILTLAVGQE

-314 GVHDGVWEC
+314 GNHGGVWEC

-332 GTNQKKWVL
+332 GTSQKKWVL
-341 VVNINP
+341 IVNINP

-369 NESPKVTKWMDF
+369 NESPKATKWMDF

-410 ANDVPTMQFRSANSV
+410 ANEVPTMQYRSSNSV
-425 PRDLQ
+425 PRDLR
-430 LFQLDGE
+430 LFVKEGE
-437 TYMQSAPSPELLK
+437 TYLQSAPSPELLA
-450 LRGEKVMSKSFSVG
+450 LRKDKVMSKSFSVG
-464 KEYSIE
+464 KAYTIDQ
-470 KLMDNNAGTYEITMT
+470 LMSDNKGTYEITMT
-485 VRQKKQGS
+485 VRQKKQGNLS
-493 LTFRLMNQ
+493 MRLMNE

-506 EYRLDMA
+506 EYSLDMA

-524 GVADFSKDFITSTVT
+524 GVTGVSKDFITPTVT
-539 QVEGG
+539 QVDGG
-544 DLQLRFIVDRCSVEA
+544 DLQLRFLVDRSSVEA

-574 HTPYNKVVLNATGGS
+574 HTPYNKVMFSATGGS
-589 VQVKNFTVYNLKN
+589 VSVKNFTVYRF

>member
-1 MKRVLFCMLLGMLSL
+1 MKRLLFCLVGLFTL
-16 MAFAAGGDIEVVDL
+16 ATFAVAGDVEVVDL

-35 LVRINPTQR
+35 MVRINPTQK

-61 MADNMQVE
+61 MVDNVQVE
-69 TFTVRLAVNK
+69 TFTVRLAINK

-84 PYDLS
+84 PYELS
-89 KVAGKHVVLRFAMSP
+89 KYTGKHVVLRFAMNP
-104 LERGKDRPKVNE
+104 LERGGVRPKVKDAVFCNNL
-116 SAFSSRLTLAN
+116 ALAN
-127 NFDASNR
+127 NYDASNK
-134 ETLWRPVYHFSPQ
+134 ETLWRPVYHFAPQ
-147 YGWMN
+147 WGWMN

-184 AISRDLVSWEHLPVA
+184 AISRDLVSWEHMPVA

-214 VDKNNTAGFG
+214 VDKDNTAGFG
-224 AGAIVAFYTQ
+224 ANAIVAFYTQ

-255 YAGNPVLTGE
+255 YAGNPVLT
-265 IADFRDPKVIWHEG
+265 ADVPDFRDPKVSWNEATR
-279 SQKWIMALAVQQV
+279 KWIMALAVGQE

-314 GVHDGVWEC
+314 GNHGGVWEC

-332 GTNQKKWVL
+332 GTSQKKWVL
-341 VVNINP
+341 IVNINP

-369 NESPKVTKWMDF
+369 NESPKATKWMDF

-410 ANDVPTMQFRSANSV
+410 ANEVPTMQYRSSNSV
-425 PRDLQ
+425 PRDLR
-430 LFQLDGE
+430 LFVKDGE
-437 TYMQSAPSPELLK
+437 TYLQSAPSPELLA
-450 LRGEKVMSKSFSVG
+450 LRKDKVMSKSFSVG
-464 KEYSIE
+464 KAYTIDQ
-470 KLMDNNAGTYEITMT
+470 LMSDNKGTYEITMT
-485 VRQKKQGS
+485 VRQKKQGNLS
-493 LTFRLMNQ
+493 MRLMNE

-506 EYRLDMA
+506 EYCLDMA

-524 GVADFSKDFITSTVT
+524 GVAGFSKDFITPTVT
-539 QVEGG
+539 QVDGG
-544 DLQLRFIVDRCSVEA
+544 DLQLRFLVDRSSVEA

-574 HTPYNKVVLNATGGS
+574 HTPYNKVMFSATGGS
-589 VQVKNFTVYNLKN
+589 VSVKNFTVYRF

>member
-1 MKRVLFCMLLGMLSL
+1 MKRLLFCLVGLFTL
-16 MAFAAGGDIEVVDL
+16 ATFAVAGDVEVVDL

-35 LVRINPTQR
+35 MVRINPTQK

-61 MADNMQVE
+61 MVDNVQVE
-69 TFTVRLAVNK
+69 TFTVRLAINK

-84 PYDLS
+84 PYELS
-89 KVAGKHVVLRFAMSP
+89 KYAGKHVVLRFAMNP
-104 LERGKDRPKVNE
+104 LERGGVRPKVKDAVFCNNL
-116 SAFSSRLTLAN
+116 ALAN
-127 NFDASNR
+127 NYDASNK
-134 ETLWRPVYHFSPQ
+134 ETLWRPVYHFAPQ
-147 YGWMN
+147 WGWMN

-184 AISRDLVSWEHLPVA
+184 AISRDLVSWEHMPVA

-214 VDKNNTAGFG
+214 VDKDNTAGFG
-224 AGAIVAFYTQ
+224 ANAIVAFYTQ

-255 YAGNPVLTGE
+255 YAGNPVLTGDV
-265 IADFRDPKVIWHEG
+265 ADFRDPKVSWHEG
-279 SQKWIMALAVQQV
+279 THKWILTLAVGQE

-314 GVHDGVWEC
+314 GNHGGVWEC

-332 GTNQKKWVL
+332 GTSQKKWVL
-341 VVNINP
+341 IVNINP

-369 NESPKVTKWMDF
+369 NESPKATKWMDF

-410 ANDVPTMQFRSANSV
+410 ANEVPTMQYRSSNSV
-425 PRDLQ
+425 PRDLR
-430 LFQLDGE
+430 LFVKDGE
-437 TYMQSAPSPELLK
+437 TYLQSAPSPELLA
-450 LRGEKVMSKSFSVG
+450 LRKDKVMSKSFSVG
-464 KEYSIE
+464 KAYTIDQ
-470 KLMDNNAGTYEITMT
+470 LMSDNKGTYEITMT
-485 VRQKKQGS
+485 VRQKKQGNLS
-493 LTFRLMNQ
+493 MRLMNE

-506 EYRLDMA
+506 EYSLDMA

-524 GVADFSKDFITSTVT
+524 GVAGFSKDFITPTVT
-539 QVEGG
+539 QVDGG
-544 DLQLRFIVDRCSVEA
+544 DLQLRFLVDRSSVEA

-574 HTPYNKVVLNATGGS
+574 HTPYNKVMFSATGGS
-589 VQVKNFTVYNLKN
+589 VSVKNFTVYRF

>member
-1 MKRVLFCMLLGMLSL
+1 MKRLLFCLVGLFTL
-16 MAFAAGGDIEVVDL
+16 ATFAVAGDVEVVDL

-35 LVRINPTQR
+35 MVRINPTQK

-61 MADNMQVE
+61 MVDNVQVE
-69 TFTVRLAVNK
+69 TFTVRLAINK

-84 PYDLS
+84 PYELS
-89 KVAGKHVVLRFAMSP
+89 KYAGKHVVLRFAMNP
-104 LERGKDRPKVNE
+104 LERGGVRPKVKDAVFCNNL
-116 SAFSSRLTLAN
+116 ALAN
-127 NFDASNR
+127 SYDASNK
-134 ETLWRPVYHFSPQ
+134 ETLWRPVYHFAPQ
-147 YGWMN
+147 WGWMN

-184 AISRDLVSWEHLPVA
+184 AISRDLVSWEHMPVA

-214 VDKNNTAGFG
+214 VDKDNTAGFG
-224 AGAIVAFYTQ
+224 ANAIVAFYTQ

-255 YAGNPVLTGE
+255 YAGNPVLTGDV
-265 IADFRDPKVIWHEG
+265 ADFRDPKVSWHEG
-279 SQKWIMALAVQQV
+279 THKWILTLAVGQE

-314 GVHDGVWEC
+314 GNHGGVWEC

-332 GTNQKKWVL
+332 GTSQKKWVL
-341 VVNINP
+341 IVNINP

-369 NESPKVTKWMDF
+369 NESPKATKWMDF

-410 ANDVPTMQFRSANSV
+410 ANEVPTMQYRSSNSV
-425 PRDLQ
+425 PRDLR
-430 LFQLDGE
+430 LFVKDGE
-437 TYMQSAPSPELLK
+437 TYLQSAPSPELLA
-450 LRGEKVMSKSFSVG
+450 LRKDKVMSKSFSVG
-464 KEYSIE
+464 KAYTIDQ
-470 KLMDNNAGTYEITMT
+470 LMSDNKGTYEITMT
-485 VRQKKQGS
+485 VRQKKQGNLS
-493 LTFRLMNQ
+493 MRLMNE

-506 EYRLDMA
+506 EYSLDMA

-524 GVADFSKDFITSTVT
+524 GVTGFSKDFITPTVT
-539 QVEGG
+539 QVDGG
-544 DLQLRFIVDRCSVEA
+544 DLQLRFLVDRSSVEA

-574 HTPYNKVVLNATGGS
+574 HTPYNKVMFSATGGS
-589 VQVKNFTVYNLKN
+589 VSVKNFTVYRF

>member
-1 MKRVLFCMLLGMLSL
+1 MKRLLFCLVGLFTLATL
-16 MAFAAGGDIEVVDL
+16 AIAGDVEVVDL

-35 LVRINPTQR
+35 MVRINPTQK

-61 MADNMQVE
+61 MVDNVQVE
-69 TFTVRLAVNK
+69 TFTVRLAINK

-84 PYDLS
+84 PYELS
-89 KVAGKHVVLRFAMSP
+89 KYTGKHVVLRFAMNP
-104 LERGKDRPKVNE
+104 LERGGARPKVKDAVFCNNL
-116 SAFSSRLTLAN
+116 ALAN
-127 NFDASNR
+127 SYDASNK
-134 ETLWRPVYHFSPQ
+134 EILWRPVYHFAPQ
-147 YGWMN
+147 WGWMN

-184 AISRDLVSWEHLPVA
+184 AISRDLVSWEHMPVA

-214 VDKNNTAGFG
+214 VDKDNTAGFG
-224 AGAIVAFYTQ
+224 ANAIVAFYTQ

-255 YAGNPVLTGE
+255 YAGNPVLTGDV
-265 IADFRDPKVIWHEG
+265 ADFRDPKVSWHEG
-279 SQKWIMALAVQQV
+279 THKWILTLAVGQE

-314 GVHDGVWEC
+314 GNHGGVWEC

-332 GTNQKKWVL
+332 GTSQKKWVL
-341 VVNINP
+341 IVNINP

-369 NESPKVTKWMDF
+369 NESPKATKWMDF

-410 ANDVPTMQFRSANSV
+410 ANEVPTMQYRSSNSV
-425 PRDLQ
+425 PRDLR
-430 LFQLDGE
+430 LFVKDGE
-437 TYMQSAPSPELLK
+437 TYLQSAPSPELLA
-450 LRGEKVMSKSFSVG
+450 LRKDKVMSKSFSVG
-464 KEYSIE
+464 KAYTIDQ
-470 KLMDNNAGTYEITMT
+470 LMSDNKGTYEITMT
-485 VRQKKQGS
+485 VRQKKQGNLS
-493 LTFRLMNQ
+493 MRLMNE

-506 EYRLDMA
+506 EYSLDMA

-524 GVADFSKDFITSTVT
+524 GVAGFSKDFITPTVT
-539 QVEGG
+539 QVDGG
-544 DLQLRFIVDRCSVEA
+544 DLQLRFLVDRSSVEA

-574 HTPYNKVVLNATGGS
+574 HTPYNKVMFSATGGS
-589 VQVKNFTVYNLKN
+589 VSVKNFTVYKF

>member
-1 MKRVLFCMLLGMLSL
+1 MKRLLFCLVGLFTL
-16 MAFAAGGDIEVVDL
+16 ATFAVAGDVEVVDL

-35 LVRINPTQR
+35 MVRINPTQK

-61 MADNMQVE
+61 MVDNVQVE
-69 TFTVRLAVNK
+69 TFTVRLAINK

-84 PYDLS
+84 PYELS
-89 KVAGKHVVLRFAMSP
+89 KYAGKHVVLRFAMNP
-104 LERGKDRPKVNE
+104 LERGGVRPKVKDAVFCNNL
-116 SAFSSRLTLAN
+116 ALAN
-127 NFDASNR
+127 SYDASNK
-134 ETLWRPVYHFSPQ
+134 ETLWRPVYHFAPQ
-147 YGWMN
+147 WGWMN

-184 AISRDLVSWEHLPVA
+184 AISRDLVSWEHMPVA

-214 VDKNNTAGFG
+214 VDKDNTAGFG
-224 AGAIVAFYTQ
+224 ANAIVAFYTQ

-255 YAGNPVLTGE
+255 YAGNPVLTGDV
-265 IADFRDPKVIWHEG
+265 ADFRDPKVSWHEG
-279 SQKWIMALAVQQV
+279 THKWILTLAVGQE

-314 GVHDGVWEC
+314 GNHGGVWEC

-332 GTNQKKWVL
+332 GTSQKKWVL
-341 VVNINP
+341 IVNINP

-361 SFDGHKFV
+361 SFDGHMFV
-369 NESPKVTKWMDF
+369 NESPKATKWMDF

-410 ANDVPTMQFRSANSV
+410 ANEVPTMQYRSSNSV
-425 PRDLQ
+425 PRDLR
-430 LFQLDGE
+430 LFVKDGE
-437 TYMQSAPSPELLK
+437 TYLQSAPSPELLA
-450 LRGEKVMSKSFSVG
+450 LRKNKVMSKSFSVG
-464 KEYSIE
+464 KAYTIDQ
-470 KLMDNNAGTYEITMT
+470 LMSDNKGTYEITMT
-485 VRQKKQGS
+485 VRQKKQGNLS
-493 LTFRLMNQ
+493 MRLMNE

-506 EYRLDMA
+506 EYSLDMA

-524 GVADFSKDFITSTVT
+524 GVAGFSKDFITPTVT
-539 QVEGG
+539 QVDGG
-544 DLQLRFIVDRCSVEA
+544 DLQLRFLVDRSSVEA

-574 HTPYNKVVLNATGGS
+574 HTPYNKVMFSATGGS
-589 VQVKNFTVYNLKN
+589 VSVKNFTVYRF

>member
-1 MKRVLFCMLLGMLSL
+1 MKRLLFCLVGLFTL
-16 MAFAAGGDIEVVDL
+16 ATFAIAGDVEVVDL

-35 LVRINPTQR
+35 MVRINPTQK

-61 MADNMQVE
+61 MVDNVQVE
-69 TFTVRLAVNK
+69 TFTVRLAINK

-84 PYDLS
+84 PYELS
-89 KVAGKHVVLRFAMSP
+89 KYAGKHVVLRFAMNP
-104 LERGKDRPKVNE
+104 MERGKARPNVKDAVFCNNL
-116 SAFSSRLTLAN
+116 ALAN
-127 NFDASNR
+127 SYDASNK
-134 ETLWRPVYHFSPQ
+134 ETLWRPVYHFAPQ
-147 YGWMN
+147 WGWMN

-184 AISRDLVSWEHLPVA
+184 AISRDLVSWEHMPVA

-214 VDKNNTAGFG
+214 VDKDNTAGFG
-224 AGAIVAFYTQ
+224 ANAIVAFYTQ

-255 YAGNPVLTGE
+255 YAGNPVLTGDV
-265 IADFRDPKVIWHEG
+265 ADFRDPKVSWHEG
-279 SQKWIMALAVQQV
+279 THKWILTLAVGQE

-314 GVHDGVWEC
+314 GNHGGVWEC

-332 GTNQKKWVL
+332 GTSQKKWVL
-341 VVNINP
+341 IVNINP

-369 NESPKVTKWMDF
+369 NDSPKATKWMDF

-410 ANDVPTMQFRSANSV
+410 ANEVPTMQYRSSNSV
-425 PRDLQ
+425 PRDLR
-430 LFQLDGE
+430 LFVKDGE
-437 TYMQSAPSPELLK
+437 TYMQSAPSPELLA
-450 LRGEKVMSKSFSVG
+450 LRKDKVMSKSFNVG
-464 KEYSIE
+464 KAYTIDQ
-470 KLMDNNAGTYEITMT
+470 LMSDNKGTYEITMT
-485 VRQKKQGS
+485 VRQKKQGNLS
-493 LTFRLMNQ
+493 MRLMNE

-506 EYRLDMA
+506 EYSLDMA

-524 GVADFSKDFITSTVT
+524 GVAGFSKDFITPTVT
-539 QVEGG
+539 QVDGG
-544 DLQLRFIVDRCSVEA
+544 DLQLRFLVDRSSVEA

-574 HTPYNKVVLNATGGS
+574 HTPYNKVMFSATGGS
-589 VQVKNFTVYNLKN
+589 VSVKNFTVYRF

>member
-1 MKRVLFCMLLGMLSL
+1 MKRLLFCLVGLFTL
-16 MAFAAGGDIEVVDL
+16 ATFAIAGDVEVVDL

-35 LVRINPTQR
+35 MVRINPTQK

-61 MADNMQVE
+61 MVDNVQVE
-69 TFTVRLAVNK
+69 TFTVRLAINK

-84 PYDLS
+84 PYELS
-89 KVAGKHVVLRFAMSP
+89 KYAGKHVVLRFAMNP
-104 LERGKDRPKVNE
+104 LERGGARPKVKE
-116 SAFSSRLTLAN
+116 AVFSNNLALTN
-127 NFDASNR
+127 NYDASNK
-134 ETLWRPVYHFSPQ
+134 EMLWRPVYHFAPQ
-147 YGWMN
+147 WGWMN

-184 AISRDLVSWEHLPVA
+184 AISRDLVSWEHMPVA

-214 VDKNNTAGFG
+214 VDKDNTAGFG

-255 YAGNPVLTGE
+255 YAGNPVLTGDV
-265 IADFRDPKVIWHEG
+265 ADFRDPKVSWHEG
-279 SQKWIMALAVQQV
+279 THKWILTLAVGQE

-314 GVHDGVWEC
+314 GNHGGVWEC

-332 GTNQKKWVL
+332 GTSQKKWVL
-341 VVNINP
+341 IVNINP

-369 NESPKVTKWMDF
+369 NESPKATKWMDF

-410 ANDVPTMQFRSANSV
+410 ANEVPTMQYRSSNSV
-425 PRDLQ
+425 PRDLR
-430 LFQLDGE
+430 LFVKDGE
-437 TYMQSAPSPELLK
+437 TYLQSAPSPELLA
-450 LRGEKVMSKSFSVG
+450 LRKDKVMSKSFSVG
-464 KEYSIE
+464 KAYTIDQ
-470 KLMDNNAGTYEITMT
+470 LMSDNKGTYEITMT
-485 VRQKKQGS
+485 VRQKKQGNLS
-493 LTFRLMNQ
+493 MRLMNE

-506 EYRLDMA
+506 EYSLDMA

-524 GVADFSKDFITSTVT
+524 GVAGFSKDFITPTVT
-539 QVEGG
+539 QVDRG
-544 DLQLRFIVDRCSVEA
+544 DLQLRFLVDRSSVEA

-574 HTPYNKVVLNATGGS
+574 HTPYNKVMFSATGGS
-589 VQVKNFTVYNLKN
+589 VSVKNFTVYRF

>member
-1 MKRVLFCMLLGMLSL
+1 MKRLLFCLVGLFTL
-16 MAFAAGGDIEVVDL
+16 ATFAVAGDVEVVDL

-35 LVRINPTQR
+35 MVRINPTQK

-61 MADNMQVE
+61 VVDNVQVE
-69 TFTVRLAVNK
+69 TFTVRLAINK

-84 PYDLS
+84 PYELS
-89 KVAGKHVVLRFAMSP
+89 KYAGKHVVLRFAMNP
-104 LERGKDRPKVNE
+104 LERGGVRPKVKE
-116 SAFSSRLTLAN
+116 AVFSNNLALTN
-127 NFDASNR
+127 NYDASNK
-134 ETLWRPVYHFSPQ
+134 ETLWRPVYHFAPQ
-147 YGWMN
+147 WGWMN

-184 AISRDLVSWEHLPVA
+184 AISRDLVSWEHMPVA

-214 VDKNNTAGFG
+214 VDKDNTAGFG
-224 AGAIVAFYTQ
+224 ANAIVAFYTQ

-255 YAGNPVLTGE
+255 YAGNPVLTGDV
-265 IADFRDPKVIWHEG
+265 ADFRDPKVSWHEG
-279 SQKWIMALAVQQV
+279 THKWILTLAVGQE

-314 GVHDGVWEC
+314 GNHGGVWEC

-332 GTNQKKWVL
+332 GTSQKKWVL
-341 VVNINP
+341 IVNINP

-369 NESPKVTKWMDF
+369 NESPKATKWMDF

-410 ANDVPTMQFRSANSV
+410 ANEVPTMQYRSSNSV
-425 PRDLQ
+425 PRDLR
-430 LFQLDGE
+430 LFVKDGE
-437 TYMQSAPSPELLK
+437 TYLQSAPSPELLA
-450 LRGEKVMSKSFSVG
+450 LRKDKVMSKSFSVG
-464 KEYSIE
+464 KAYTIDQ
-470 KLMDNNAGTYEITMT
+470 LMSDNKGTYEITMT
-485 VRQKKQGS
+485 VRQKKQGNLS
-493 LTFRLMNQ
+493 MRLMNE

-506 EYRLDMA
+506 EYSLDMA

-524 GVADFSKDFITSTVT
+524 GVAGFSKDFITPTVT
-539 QVEGG
+539 QVDGG
-544 DLQLRFIVDRCSVEA
+544 DLQLRFLVDRSSVEA

-574 HTPYNKVVLNATGGS
+574 HTPYNKVMFSATGGS
-589 VQVKNFTVYNLKN
+589 VSVKNFTVYRF

>member
-1 MKRVLFCMLLGMLSL
+1 MKRLLFCLVGLFTL
-16 MAFAAGGDIEVVDL
+16 ATFAVAGDVEVVDL

-35 LVRINPTQR
+35 MVRINPTQK

-61 MADNMQVE
+61 MVDNVQVE
-69 TFTVRLAVNK
+69 TFTVRLAINK

-84 PYDLS
+84 PYELS
-89 KVAGKHVVLRFAMSP
+89 KYAGKHVVLRFAMNP
-104 LERGKDRPKVNE
+104 LEREGARPKVKE
-116 SAFSSRLTLAN
+116 AVFSNNLALTN
-127 NFDASNR
+127 NYDASNK
-134 ETLWRPVYHFSPQ
+134 ETLWRPVYHFAPQ
-147 YGWMN
+147 WGWMN

-184 AISRDLVSWEHLPVA
+184 AISRDLVSWEHMPVA

-323 PDLFELPVA
+323 PDLIELPVA

-341 VVNINP
+341 IVNINP

-369 NESPKVTKWMDF
+369 NESPKATKWMDF

-410 ANDVPTMQFRSANSV
+410 ANEVPTMQYRSSNSV
-425 PRDLQ
+425 PRDLR
-430 LFQLDGE
+430 LFVKDGE
-437 TYMQSAPSPELLK
+437 TYLQSAPSPELLA
-450 LRGEKVMSKSFSVG
+450 LRKDKVMSKSFSVG
-464 KEYSIE
+464 KAYTIDQ
-470 KLMDNNAGTYEITMT
+470 LMSDNKGTYEITMT
-485 VRQKKQGS
+485 VRQKKQGNLS
-493 LTFRLMNQ
+493 MRLMNE
-501 QGEEI
+501 QGEAI
-506 EYRLDMA
+506 EYSLDMA

-524 GVADFSKDFITSTVT
+524 GVAGFSKDFITPTVT
-539 QVEGG
+539 QVDGG
-544 DLQLRFIVDRCSVEA
+544 DLQLRFLVDRSSVEA

-574 HTPYNKVVLNATGGS
+574 HTPYNKVMFSATGGS
-589 VQVKNFTVYNLKN
+589 VSVKNFTVYRF

>member
-1 MKRVLFCMLLGMLSL
+1 MKRLLFCLVGLFTL
-16 MAFAAGGDIEVVDL
+16 ATFAIAGDVEVVDL

-35 LVRINPTQR
+35 MVRINPTQK

-61 MADNMQVE
+61 MVDNVQVE
-69 TFTVRLAVNK
+69 TFTVRLAINK

-84 PYDLS
+84 PYELS
-89 KVAGKHVVLRFAMSP
+89 KYTGKHVVLRFAMNP
-104 LERGKDRPKVNE
+104 LEREGARPKVKE
-116 SAFSSRLTLAN
+116 AVFSNNLALTN
-127 NFDASNR
+127 NYDASNK
-134 ETLWRPVYHFSPQ
+134 ETLWRPVYHFAPQ
-147 YGWMN
+147 WGWMN

-184 AISRDLVSWEHLPVA
+184 AISRDLVSWEHMPVA

-214 VDKNNTAGFG
+214 VDKDNTAGFG
-224 AGAIVAFYTQ
+224 ANAIVAFYTQ

-255 YAGNPVLTGE
+255 YAGNPVLTGDV
-265 IADFRDPKVIWHEG
+265 ADFRDPKVSWHEG
-279 SQKWIMALAVQQV
+279 THKWILTLAVGQE

-314 GVHDGVWEC
+314 GNHGGVWEC

-332 GTNQKKWVL
+332 GTSQKKWVL
-341 VVNINP
+341 IVNINP

-361 SFDGHKFV
+361 SFDGHMFV
-369 NESPKVTKWMDF
+369 NESPKATKWMDF

-410 ANDVPTMQFRSANSV
+410 ANEVPTMQYRSSNSV
-425 PRDLQ
+425 PRDLR
-430 LFQLDGE
+430 LFVKDGE
-437 TYMQSAPSPELLK
+437 TYLQSAPSPELLA
-450 LRGEKVMSKSFSVG
+450 LRKDKVMSKSFSVG
-464 KEYSIE
+464 KAFTIDQ
-470 KLMDNNAGTYEITMT
+470 LMSDNKGTYEITMT
-485 VRQKKQGS
+485 VRQKKQGNLS
-493 LTFRLMNQ
+493 MRLMNE

-506 EYRLDMA
+506 EYSLDMA

-524 GVADFSKDFITSTVT
+524 GVTGFSKDFITPTVT
-539 QVEGG
+539 QVDGG
-544 DLQLRFIVDRCSVEA
+544 DLQLRFLVDRSSVEA

-574 HTPYNKVVLNATGGS
+574 HTPYNKVMFSATGGS
-589 VQVKNFTVYNLKN
+589 VSVKNFTVYRF

>member
-1 MKRVLFCMLLGMLSL
+1 MKRLLFCLVGLFTL
-16 MAFAAGGDIEVVDL
+16 ATFAVAGDVEVVDL

-35 LVRINPTQR
+35 MVRINPTQK

-61 MADNMQVE
+61 VVDNVQVE
-69 TFTVRLAVNK
+69 TFTVRLAINK

-84 PYDLS
+84 PYELS
-89 KVAGKHVVLRFAMSP
+89 KYTGKHVVLRFAMNP
-104 LERGKDRPKVNE
+104 LERGGVRPKVKDAVFCNKL
-116 SAFSSRLTLAN
+116 ALAN
-127 NFDASNR
+127 NYDASNK
-134 ETLWRPVYHFSPQ
+134 ETLWRPVYHFAPQ
-147 YGWMN
+147 WGWMN

-184 AISRDLVSWEHLPVA
+184 AISRDLVSWEHMPVA

-214 VDKNNTAGFG
+214 VDKDNTAGFG
-224 AGAIVAFYTQ
+224 ANAIVAFYTQ

-255 YAGNPVLTGE
+255 YAGNPVLTGDV
-265 IADFRDPKVIWHEG
+265 ADFRDPKVSWHEG
-279 SQKWIMALAVQQV
+279 THKWILTLAVGQE

-314 GVHDGVWEC
+314 GNHGGVWEC

-332 GTNQKKWVL
+332 GTSQKKWVL
-341 VVNINP
+341 IVNINP

-369 NESPKVTKWMDF
+369 NESPKATKWMDF

-410 ANDVPTMQFRSANSV
+410 ANEVPTMQYRSSNSV
-425 PRDLQ
+425 PRDLR
-430 LFQLDGE
+430 LFVKDGE
-437 TYMQSAPSPELLK
+437 TYLQSAPSPELLA
-450 LRGEKVMSKSFSVG
+450 LRKDKVMSKSFSVG
-464 KEYSIE
+464 KAYTIDQ
-470 KLMDNNAGTYEITMT
+470 LMSDNKGTYEITMT
-485 VRQKKQGS
+485 VRQKKQGNLS
-493 LTFRLMNQ
+493 MRLMNE

-506 EYRLDMA
+506 EYSLDMA

-524 GVADFSKDFITSTVT
+524 GVAGFSKDFITPTVT
-539 QVEGG
+539 QVDGG
-544 DLQLRFIVDRCSVEA
+544 DLQLRFLVDRSSVEA

-574 HTPYNKVVLNATGGS
+574 HTPYNKVMFSATGGS
-589 VQVKNFTVYNLKN
+589 VSVKNFTVYRF

>member
-1 MKRVLFCMLLGMLSL
+1 MKRLLFCLVGLFTL
-16 MAFAAGGDIEVVDL
+16 ATFAVAGDVEVVDL

-35 LVRINPTQR
+35 MVRINPTQK

-61 MADNMQVE
+61 MVDNVQVE
-69 TFTVRLAVNK
+69 TFTVRLAINK

-84 PYDLS
+84 PYELS
-89 KVAGKHVVLRFAMSP
+89 KYTGKHVVLRFAMNP
-104 LERGKDRPKVNE
+104 LERGGVRPKVKDAVFCNNL
-116 SAFSSRLTLAN
+116 ALAN
-127 NFDASNR
+127 SYDASNK
-134 ETLWRPVYHFSPQ
+134 EILWRPVYHFAPQ
-147 YGWMN
+147 WGWMN

-184 AISRDLVSWEHLPVA
+184 AISRDLVSWEHMPVA

-214 VDKNNTAGFG
+214 VDKDNTAGFG
-224 AGAIVAFYTQ
+224 ANAIVAFYTQ

-255 YAGNPVLTGE
+255 YAGNPVLTGDV
-265 IADFRDPKVIWHEG
+265 ADFRDPKVSWHEG
-279 SQKWIMALAVQQV
+279 THKWILTLAVGQE

-314 GVHDGVWEC
+314 GNHGGVWEC

-332 GTNQKKWVL
+332 GTSQKKWVL
-341 VVNINP
+341 IVNINP

-369 NESPKVTKWMDF
+369 NESPKATKWMDF

-410 ANDVPTMQFRSANSV
+410 ANEVPTMQYRSSNSV
-425 PRDLQ
+425 PRDLR
-430 LFQLDGE
+430 LFVKDGE
-437 TYMQSAPSPELLK
+437 TYLQSAPSPELLA
-450 LRGEKVMSKSFSVG
+450 LRKDKVMSKSFSVG
-464 KEYSIE
+464 KAYTIDQ
-470 KLMDNNAGTYEITMT
+470 LMSDNKGTYEITMT
-485 VRQKKQGS
+485 VRQKKQGNLS
-493 LTFRLMNQ
+493 MRLMNE

-506 EYRLDMA
+506 EYSLDMA

-524 GVADFSKDFITSTVT
+524 GVAGFSKDFITPTVT
-539 QVEGG
+539 QVDGG
-544 DLQLRFIVDRCSVEA
+544 DLQLRFLVDRSSVEA

-574 HTPYNKVVLNATGGS
+574 HTPYNKVMFSATGGS
-589 VQVKNFTVYNLKN
+589 VSVKNFTVYRF

>member
-1 MKRVLFCMLLGMLSL
+1 MKRLLFCLVGLFTL
-16 MAFAAGGDIEVVDL
+16 ATFAVAGDVEVVDL

-35 LVRINPTQR
+35 MVRINPTQK

-61 MADNMQVE
+61 MVDNVQVE
-69 TFTVRLAVNK
+69 TFTVRLAINK

-84 PYDLS
+84 PYELS
-89 KVAGKHVVLRFAMSP
+89 KYTGKHVVLRFAMNP
-104 LERGKDRPKVNE
+104 LERGGVRPKVKDAVFCNNL
-116 SAFSSRLTLAN
+116 ALAN
-127 NFDASNR
+127 SYDASNK
-134 ETLWRPVYHFSPQ
+134 ETLWRPVYHFAPQ
-147 YGWMN
+147 WGWMN

-184 AISRDLVSWEHLPVA
+184 AISRDLVSWEHMPVA

-214 VDKNNTAGFG
+214 VDKDNTAGFG
-224 AGAIVAFYTQ
+224 ANAIVAFYTQ

-265 IADFRDPKVIWHEG
+265 VADFRDPKVSWHEG
-279 SQKWIMALAVQQV
+279 THKWILTLAVGQE

-314 GVHDGVWEC
+314 GNHGGVWEC

-332 GTNQKKWVL
+332 GTSQKKWVL
-341 VVNINP
+341 IVNINP

-369 NESPKVTKWMDF
+369 NESPKATKWMDF

-410 ANDVPTMQFRSANSV
+410 ANEVPTMQYRSSNSV
-425 PRDLQ
+425 PRDLR
-430 LFQLDGE
+430 LFVKDGE
-437 TYMQSAPSPELLK
+437 TYLQSAPSPELLA
-450 LRGEKVMSKSFSVG
+450 LRKDKVMSKSFSVG
-464 KEYSIE
+464 KAYTIDQ
-470 KLMDNNAGTYEITMT
+470 LMSDNKGTYEITMT
-485 VRQKKQGS
+485 VRQKKQGNLS
-493 LTFRLMNQ
+493 MRLMNE

-506 EYRLDMA
+506 EYSLDMA

-524 GVADFSKDFITSTVT
+524 GVAGFSKDFITPTVT
-539 QVEGG
+539 QVDGG
-544 DLQLRFIVDRCSVEA
+544 DLQLRFLVDRSSVEA
-559 FVNDGRFVMTNLVFP
+559 FVNDGRL
-574 HTPYNKVVLNATGGS
+574 
-589 VQVKNFTVYNLKN
+589 

>member
-1 MKRVLFCMLLGMLSL
+1 MKRLLFCLVGLFTL
-16 MAFAAGGDIEVVDL
+16 ATFAVAGDVEVVDL

-35 LVRINPTQR
+35 MVRINPTQK

-61 MADNMQVE
+61 MVDNVQVE
-69 TFTVRLAVNK
+69 TFTVRLAINK

-84 PYDLS
+84 PYELS
-89 KVAGKHVVLRFAMSP
+89 KYTGKHVVLRFAMNP
-104 LERGKDRPKVNE
+104 LEREGARPKVKE
-116 SAFSSRLTLAN
+116 AVFSNNLALTN
-127 NFDASNR
+127 NYDASNK
-134 ETLWRPVYHFSPQ
+134 ETLWRPVYHFAPQ
-147 YGWMN
+147 WGWMN

-184 AISRDLVSWEHLPVA
+184 AISRDLVSWEHMPVA

-214 VDKNNTAGFG
+214 VDKDNTAGFG
-224 AGAIVAFYTQ
+224 ANAIVAFYTQ

-255 YAGNPVLTGE
+255 YAGNPVLTGDV
-265 IADFRDPKVIWHEG
+265 ADFRDPKVSWHEG
-279 SQKWIMALAVQQV
+279 THKWILTLAVGQE

-314 GVHDGVWEC
+314 GNHGGVWEC

-332 GTNQKKWVL
+332 GTSQKKWVL
-341 VVNINP
+341 IVNINP

-369 NESPKVTKWMDF
+369 NESPKATKWMDF

-392 NAPQNRVIALAW
+392 NVPQNRVIALAW

-410 ANDVPTMQFRSANSV
+410 ANEVPTMQYRSSNSV
-425 PRDLQ
+425 PRDLR
-430 LFQLDGE
+430 LFVKDGE
-437 TYMQSAPSPELLK
+437 TYLQSAPSPELLA
-450 LRGEKVMSKSFSVG
+450 LRKDKVMSKSFSVG
-464 KEYSIE
+464 KAYTIDQ
-470 KLMDNNAGTYEITMT
+470 LMSDNKGTYEITMT
-485 VRQKKQGS
+485 VRQKKQGNLS
-493 LTFRLMNQ
+493 MRLMNE

-506 EYRLDMA
+506 EYSLDMA

-524 GVADFSKDFITSTVT
+524 GVAGFSKDFITPTVT
-539 QVEGG
+539 QVDGG
-544 DLQLRFIVDRCSVEA
+544 DLQLRFLVDRSSVEA

-574 HTPYNKVVLNATGGS
+574 HTPYNKVMFSATGGS
-589 VQVKNFTVYNLKN
+589 VSVKNFTVYRF

>member
-1 MKRVLFCMLLGMLSL
+1 MKRLLFCL
-16 MAFAAGGDIEVVDL
+16 MGLFALATFAVVGDVEIVDL

-35 LVRINPTQR
+35 MVRINPTQK
-44 YLILPVEDT
+44 YLILPVEDS

-61 MADNMQVE
+61 MVDNVQVE
-69 TFTVRLAVNK
+69 TFTVRLALNK

-84 PYDLS
+84 PYELS
-89 KVAGKHVVLRFAMSP
+89 KYAGKHVVLRFAMNP
-104 LERGKDRPKVNE
+104 QERGGARPKVKE
-116 SAFSSRLTLAN
+116 AVFSNNLALAN
-127 NFDASNR
+127 SYDASNK
-134 ETLWRPVYHFSPQ
+134 ETLWRPVYHFAPQ
-147 YGWMN
+147 WGWMN

-184 AISRDLVSWEHLPVA
+184 AISRDLVSWEHMPVA

-214 VDKNNTAGFG
+214 VDKNNTSGFG

-265 IADFRDPKVIWHEG
+265 VVDFRDPKVSWNE
-279 SQKWIMALAVQQV
+279 STQKWILTLAVGQEV
-292 IRFYSSPNLKDWT
+292 RFYSSPNLKDWT

-314 GVHDGVWEC
+314 GSHGGVWEC

-341 VVNINP
+341 IVNINP

-369 NESPKVTKWMDF
+369 NESPKATKWMDF

-410 ANDVPTMQFRSANSV
+410 ANEVPTMQYRSSNSV

-430 LFQLDGE
+430 LFVKDGE
-437 TYMQSAPSPELLK
+437 TYMQSAPSPELLA
-450 LRGEKVMSKSFSVG
+450 LRKSKVMSKSFSVG
-464 KEYSIE
+464 KEYVIE
-470 KLMDNNAGTYEITMT
+470 KLMDNNVGTYEVLMT
-485 VRQKKQGS
+485 VRQKKQGTLS
-493 LTFRLMNQ
+493 FRLMNG

-506 EYRLDMA
+506 EYKLDMA

-524 GVADFSKDFITSTVT
+524 GVAGFSKDFITPTVT
-539 QVEGG
+539 QVDGG
-544 DLQLRFIVDRCSVEA
+544 DLQLRFLVDRSSVEA

-574 HTPYNKVVLNATGGS
+574 HTPYNKVVFGATGGS
-589 VQVKNFTVYNLKN
+589 VSVKNFTVYKF

>member
-1 MKRVLFCMLLGMLSL
+1 MKRLLFCL
-16 MAFAAGGDIEVVDL
+16 MGLFALATFAVAGDVEIVDL

-35 LVRINPTQR
+35 MVRINPTQK
-44 YLILPVEDT
+44 YLILPVEDS

-61 MADNMQVE
+61 MVDNVQVE
-69 TFTVRLAVNK
+69 TFTVRLALNK

-84 PYDLS
+84 PYELS
-89 KVAGKHVVLRFAMSP
+89 KYAGKHVVLRFAMNP
-104 LERGKDRPKVNE
+104 QERGGARPKVKE
-116 SAFSSRLTLAN
+116 AVFSNNLALAN
-127 NFDASNR
+127 SYDASNK
-134 ETLWRPVYHFSPQ
+134 ETLWRPVYHFAPQ
-147 YGWMN
+147 WGWMN

-265 IADFRDPKVIWHEG
+265 VADFRDPKVSWNE
-279 SQKWIMALAVQQV
+279 STQKWILTLAVGQEV
-292 IRFYSSPNLKDWT
+292 RFYSSPNLKDWT

-314 GVHDGVWEC
+314 GSHGGVWEC

-341 VVNINP
+341 IVNINP

-369 NESPKVTKWMDF
+369 NESPKATKWMDF

-410 ANDVPTMQFRSANSV
+410 ANEVPTMQYRSSNSV

-430 LFQLDGE
+430 LFVKDGE
-437 TYMQSAPSPELLK
+437 TYMQSAPSPELLA
-450 LRGEKVMSKSFSVG
+450 LRKSKVMSKSFSVG
-464 KEYSIE
+464 KEYVIE
-470 KLMDNNAGTYEITMT
+470 KLMDNNVGTYEVLMT
-485 VRQKKQGS
+485 VRQKKQGTLS
-493 LTFRLMNQ
+493 FRLMNG

-506 EYRLDMA
+506 EYKLDMA

-524 GVADFSKDFITSTVT
+524 GVAGFSKDFITPTVT
-539 QVEGG
+539 QVDGG
-544 DLQLRFIVDRCSVEA
+544 DLQLRFLVDRSSVEA
-559 FVNDGRFVMTNLVFP
+559 FVDDGRFVMTNLVFP
-574 HTPYNKVVLNATGGS
+574 HTPYNKVVFGATGGS
-589 VQVKNFTVYNLKN
+589 VSVKNFTVYKF

>member
-1 MKRVLFCMLLGMLSL
+1 MKRLLFCLVGLFTL
-16 MAFAAGGDIEVVDL
+16 ATFAIAGDVEVVDL

-35 LVRINPTQR
+35 MVRINPTQK

-61 MADNMQVE
+61 MVDNVQVE
-69 TFTVRLAVNK
+69 TFTVRLAINK

-84 PYDLS
+84 PYELS
-89 KVAGKHVVLRFAMSP
+89 KYAGKHVVLRFAMNP
-104 LERGKDRPKVNE
+104 LERGGVRPKVKDAVFCNNL
-116 SAFSSRLTLAN
+116 ALAN
-127 NFDASNR
+127 SYDASNK
-134 ETLWRPVYHFSPQ
+134 ETLWRPVYHFAPQ
-147 YGWMN
+147 WGWMN

-184 AISRDLVSWEHLPVA
+184 AISRDLVSWEHMPVA

-214 VDKNNTAGFG
+214 VDKDNTAGFG
-224 AGAIVAFYTQ
+224 ANAIVAFYTQ

-255 YAGNPVLTGE
+255 YAGNPVLTGDV
-265 IADFRDPKVIWHEG
+265 ADFRDPKVSWHEG
-279 SQKWIMALAVQQV
+279 THKWILTLAVGQE

-314 GVHDGVWEC
+314 GNHGGVWEC

-332 GTNQKKWVL
+332 GTSQKKWVL
-341 VVNINP
+341 IVNINP

-361 SFDGHKFV
+361 SFDGHMFV
-369 NESPKVTKWMDF
+369 NESPKATKWMDF

-410 ANDVPTMQFRSANSV
+410 ANEVPTMQYRSSNSV
-425 PRDLQ
+425 PRDLR
-430 LFQLDGE
+430 LFVKDGE
-437 TYMQSAPSPELLK
+437 TYLQSAPSPELLA
-450 LRGEKVMSKSFSVG
+450 LRKDKVMSKSFSVG
-464 KEYSIE
+464 KAYTIDQ
-470 KLMDNNAGTYEITMT
+470 LMSDNKGTYEITMT
-485 VRQKKQGS
+485 VRQKKQGNLS
-493 LTFRLMNQ
+493 MRLMNE

-506 EYRLDMA
+506 EYSLDMA

-524 GVADFSKDFITSTVT
+524 GVAGFSKDFITPTVT
-539 QVEGG
+539 QVDGG
-544 DLQLRFIVDRCSVEA
+544 DLQLRFLVDRSSVEA

-574 HTPYNKVVLNATGGS
+574 HTPYNKVMFSATGGS
-589 VQVKNFTVYNLKN
+589 VSVKNFTVYRF

>member
-1 MKRVLFCMLLGMLSL
+1 MKRLLFCL
-16 MAFAAGGDIEVVDL
+16 MGLFALATFALAGDVEVVDL

-35 LVRINPTQR
+35 MVRVNPTQK

-61 MADNMQVE
+61 MVDNVQVE
-69 TFTVRLAVNK
+69 TFTVRLALKK

-84 PYDLS
+84 PYDVS
-89 KVAGKHVVLRFAMSP
+89 KYAGKHVVLRFAMNP
-104 LERGKDRPKVNE
+104 LERGGARPKVKE
-116 SAFSSRLTLAN
+116 SVFSNNLALAN
-127 NFDASNR
+127 SYDASNK
-134 ETLWRPVYHFSPQ
+134 ETLWRPVYHFAPQ
-147 YGWMN
+147 WGWMN

-184 AISRDLVSWEHLPVA
+184 AISRDLVSWEHMPVA

-214 VDKNNTAGFG
+214 VDKDNTAGFG
-224 AGAIVAFYTQ
+224 ANAIVAFYTQ

-255 YAGNPVLTGE
+255 YAGNPVLTGDV
-265 IADFRDPKVIWHEG
+265 ADFRDPKVSWHEG
-279 SQKWIMALAVQQV
+279 THKWILTLAVGQE

-314 GVHDGVWEC
+314 GNHGGVWEC

-332 GTNQKKWVL
+332 GTSQKKWVL
-341 VVNINP
+341 IVNINP

-369 NESPKVTKWMDF
+369 NESPKATKWMDF

-410 ANDVPTMQFRSANSV
+410 ANEVPTMQYRSSNSV
-425 PRDLQ
+425 PRDLR
-430 LFQLDGE
+430 LFVKDGE
-437 TYMQSAPSPELLK
+437 TYLQSAPSPELLA
-450 LRGEKVMSKSFSVG
+450 LRKDKVMSKSFSVG
-464 KEYSIE
+464 KAYTIDQ
-470 KLMDNNAGTYEITMT
+470 LMSDNKGTYEITMT
-485 VRQKKQGS
+485 VRQKKQGNLS
-493 LTFRLMNQ
+493 MRLMNE

-506 EYRLDMA
+506 EYSLDMA

-524 GVADFSKDFITSTVT
+524 GVAGFSKDFITPTVT
-539 QVEGG
+539 QVDGD
-544 DLQLRFIVDRCSVEA
+544 DLQLRFLVDRSSVEA

-574 HTPYNKVVLNATGGS
+574 HTPYNKVMFSATGGS
-589 VQVKNFTVYNLKN
+589 VSVKNFTVYRF

>member
-1 MKRVLFCMLLGMLSL
+1 MKRLLFCLVGLFTL
-16 MAFAAGGDIEVVDL
+16 ATFAVAGDVEVVDL

-35 LVRINPTQR
+35 MVRINPTQK

-61 MADNMQVE
+61 MVDNVQVE
-69 TFTVRLAVNK
+69 TFTVRLAINK

-84 PYDLS
+84 PYELS
-89 KVAGKHVVLRFAMSP
+89 KYAGKHVVLRFAMNP
-104 LERGKDRPKVNE
+104 LERGGVRPKVKDAVFCNNL
-116 SAFSSRLTLAN
+116 ALAN
-127 NFDASNR
+127 NYDASNK
-134 ETLWRPVYHFSPQ
+134 ETLWRPVYHFAPQ
-147 YGWMN
+147 WGWMN

-184 AISRDLVSWEHLPVA
+184 AISRDLVSWEHMPVA

-214 VDKNNTAGFG
+214 VDKDNTAGFG
-224 AGAIVAFYTQ
+224 ANAIVAFYTQ

-255 YAGNPVLTGE
+255 YAGNPVLTGDV
-265 IADFRDPKVIWHEG
+265 ADFRDPKVSWHEG
-279 SQKWIMALAVQQV
+279 THKWILTLAVGQE

-314 GVHDGVWEC
+314 GNHGGVWEC

-332 GTNQKKWVL
+332 GTSQKKWVL
-341 VVNINP
+341 IVNINP

-369 NESPKVTKWMDF
+369 NESPKATKWMDF

-410 ANDVPTMQFRSANSV
+410 ANEVPTMQYRSSNSV
-425 PRDLQ
+425 PRDLR
-430 LFQLDGE
+430 LFVKDGE
-437 TYMQSAPSPELLK
+437 TYMQSAPSPELLA
-450 LRGEKVMSKSFSVG
+450 LRKDKVMSKSFSVG
-464 KEYSIE
+464 KAYTIDQ
-470 KLMDNNAGTYEITMT
+470 LMSDNKGTYEITMT
-485 VRQKKQGS
+485 VRQKKQGNLS
-493 LTFRLMNQ
+493 MRLMNE

-506 EYRLDMA
+506 EYSLDMA

-524 GVADFSKDFITSTVT
+524 GVTGFSKDFITPTVT
-539 QVEGG
+539 QVDGG
-544 DLQLRFIVDRCSVEA
+544 DLQLRFLVDRSSVEA

-574 HTPYNKVVLNATGGS
+574 HTPYNKVMFSATGGS
-589 VQVKNFTVYNLKN
+589 VSVKNFTVYRF

>member
-1 MKRVLFCMLLGMLSL
+1 MKRLLFCLVGLFTL
-16 MAFAAGGDIEVVDL
+16 ATFAVAGDVEVVDL

-35 LVRINPTQR
+35 MVRINPSQK

-61 MADNMQVE
+61 MVDNVQVE
-69 TFTVRLAVNK
+69 TFTVRLAINK

-84 PYDLS
+84 PYELS
-89 KVAGKHVVLRFAMSP
+89 KYAGKHVVLRFAMNP
-104 LERGKDRPKVNE
+104 LEREGARPKVKE
-116 SAFSSRLTLAN
+116 AVFSNNLALTN
-127 NFDASNR
+127 DYDASNK
-134 ETLWRPVYHFSPQ
+134 ETLWRPVYHFAPQ
-147 YGWMN
+147 WGWMN

-184 AISRDLVSWEHLPVA
+184 AISRDLVSWEHMPVA

-214 VDKNNTAGFG
+214 VDKDNTAGFG
-224 AGAIVAFYTQ
+224 ANAIVAFYTQ

-255 YAGNPVLTGE
+255 YAGNPVLTGDV
-265 IADFRDPKVIWHEG
+265 ADFRDPKVSWHEG
-279 SQKWIMALAVQQV
+279 THKWILTLAVGQE

-314 GVHDGVWEC
+314 GNHGGVWEC

-332 GTNQKKWVL
+332 GTSQKKWVL
-341 VVNINP
+341 IVNINP

-369 NESPKVTKWMDF
+369 NESPKATKWMDF

-410 ANDVPTMQFRSANSV
+410 ANEVPTMQYRSSNSV
-425 PRDLQ
+425 PRDLR
-430 LFQLDGE
+430 LFVKDGE
-437 TYMQSAPSPELLK
+437 TYLQSAPSPELLA
-450 LRGEKVMSKSFSVG
+450 LRKDKVMSKSFSVG
-464 KEYSIE
+464 KAYTIDQ
-470 KLMDNNAGTYEITMT
+470 LMSDNKGTYEITMT
-485 VRQKKQGS
+485 VRQKKQGNLS
-493 LTFRLMNQ
+493 MRLMNE

-506 EYRLDMA
+506 EYSLDMA

-524 GVADFSKDFITSTVT
+524 GVAGFSKDFITPTVT
-539 QVEGG
+539 QVDGG
-544 DLQLRFIVDRCSVEA
+544 DLQLRFLVDRSSVEA

-574 HTPYNKVVLNATGGS
+574 HTPYNKVMFSATGGS
-589 VQVKNFTVYNLKN
+589 VSVKNFTVYRF

>member
-1 MKRVLFCMLLGMLSL
+1 MKRLLFCLVGLFTL
-16 MAFAAGGDIEVVDL
+16 ATFAVAGDVEVVDL

-35 LVRINPTQR
+35 MVRINPTQK

-61 MADNMQVE
+61 MVDNVQVE
-69 TFTVRLAVNK
+69 TFTVRLAINK

-84 PYDLS
+84 PYELS
-89 KVAGKHVVLRFAMSP
+89 KYTGKHVVLRFAMNP
-104 LERGKDRPKVNE
+104 LERGGVRPKVKDAVFCNNL
-116 SAFSSRLTLAN
+116 ALAN
-127 NFDASNR
+127 NYDASNK
-134 ETLWRPVYHFSPQ
+134 ETLWRPVYHFAPQ
-147 YGWMN
+147 WGWMN

-184 AISRDLVSWEHLPVA
+184 AISRDLVSWEHMPVA

-214 VDKNNTAGFG
+214 VDKDNTAGFG
-224 AGAIVAFYTQ
+224 ANAIVAFYTQ

-255 YAGNPVLTGE
+255 YAGNPVLTGDV
-265 IADFRDPKVIWHEG
+265 ADFRDPKVSWHEG
-279 SQKWIMALAVQQV
+279 THKWILTLAVGQE

-314 GVHDGVWEC
+314 GNHGGVWEC

-332 GTNQKKWVL
+332 GTSQKKWVL
-341 VVNINP
+341 IVNINP

-369 NESPKVTKWMDF
+369 NESPKATKWMDF

-410 ANDVPTMQFRSANSV
+410 ANEVPTMQYRSSNSV
-425 PRDLQ
+425 PRDLR
-430 LFQLDGE
+430 LFVKDGE
-437 TYMQSAPSPELLK
+437 TYLQSAPSPELLA
-450 LRGEKVMSKSFSVG
+450 LRKDKVMSKSFSVG
-464 KEYSIE
+464 KAYTIDQ
-470 KLMDNNAGTYEITMT
+470 LMSDNKGTYEITMT
-485 VRQKKQGS
+485 VRQKKQGNLS
-493 LTFRLMNQ
+493 MRLMNE

-506 EYRLDMA
+506 EYSLDMA

-524 GVADFSKDFITSTVT
+524 GVAGFSKDFITPTVT
-539 QVEGG
+539 QVDGG
-544 DLQLRFIVDRCSVEA
+544 DLQLRFLVDRSSVEA

-574 HTPYNKVVLNATGGS
+574 HTPYNKVMFSATGGS
-589 VQVKNFTVYNLKN
+589 VSVKNFTVYRF